1 VIQQLF
7 SDLFD
12 IIKEFFKKT
21 ISSRLFILGI
31 ICFFM
36 YAGLINKLFNMQIVN
51 GEEALNEY
59 LQLTEQTITT
69 AGTRGNIYDRN
80 GKVLAYNKLAYS
92 VTVQDTGAYKNSNS
106 RNNMYLRLVQI
117 LEKHGETIQGKF
129 EVAIDPNGDIVYTS
143 SSESSRKRF
152 LRDYYGLKKVEDLD
166 DEKGTY
172 PSNLNARELFEK
184 ACKDNG
190 LTDMKDQDGKPVTLT
205 DQEALDIINIK
216 YALRLMSY
224 RKYEATTVASQVA
237 DETVADILEHIG
249 DMQGVNVEET
259 TIRAY
264 NDSISLAPVV
274 GYTGKVPEDQLEG
287 LQKRKDDYDIN
298 DIVGRAGIEYTME
311 HELQGTKGKKTIYK
325 DSVGR
330 IRETKDETDAT
341 AGNDVYLTL
350 DADLQKGIYHL
361 IEQSLAGVL
370 IKTIVNADYRTS
382 GSTDGSNMKIPVK
395 DAYYQLINNN
405 VLSLKEMEG
414 EDASETEKNIY
425 RKYMSSQQQIF
436 TSLNNELMSTHA
448 TSMKD
453 LSEDMKAYM
462 FYIYTYL
469 SGPTVGIIKEDAID
483 TSSAEYQAWKADEI
497 SLRDYLYYGI
507 ANGWVDTTK
516 LGTSSKYSNADDT
529 FEALVAYSLDKL
541 KDDRNFT
548 KKIYR
553 YLINDDVIT
562 GQELCLA
569 LYDQGVLIDN
579 GQDAAELRAT
589 GDAYTFL
596 IKKLSSLEITP
607 AQLALS
613 PCNAGVV
620 VTNDKTGEVL
630 ALVSYPGYDN
640 NRIGDGTYFSQL
652 QADLSLPLY
661 NNATQTRKA
670 PGSTFKPI
678 TAVAALEEHV
688 VTMDETITC
697 TGIYTDV
704 EPPIKCWIYP
714 GQHGPLNIVGGIG
727 NSCNYFFADLGHR
740 LSMDANG
747 VYSPDLGLDVL
758 RKYASMFGLDHKSGV
773 EIAELDPQ
781 ISKEAPERS
790 AMGQGSHAYT
800 NVQLSRYVAAI
811 ANRGTVFELSLL
823 DKTTDSEGNLI
834 QDYTPKISSHI
845 DAAASTWDTVQQGMR
860 EVIANGSSKRLFTDL
875 EVEIAA
881 KTGTAQEARNKPNHA
896 FFISYAPYD
905 NPEICVTVNIPY
917 GYSSSN
923 AANIAKNV
931 YKYYY
936 GYTDLESIVNAG
948 ALDAAKVNI
957 RD

>member
-1 VIQQLF
+1 MF
-7 SDLFD
+7 RDLLD
-12 IIKEFFKKT
+12 IVSEFLKKAV
-21 ISSRLFILGI
+21 SSRLFVLGI
-31 ICFFM
+31 ICFAM
-36 YAGLINKLFNMQIVN
+36 YAGLINKLFHMQIIN
-51 GEEALNEY
+51 GEKALNEY
-59 LQLTEQTITT
+59 FQITEQTITT

-92 VTVQDTGAYKNSNS
+92 VTVQDNGAYKTAAA
-106 RNNMYLRLVQI
+106 RNNMYLNLVRI
-117 LEKHGETIQGKF
+117 LQKHKETIQSKF
-129 EVAIDPNGDIVYTS
+129 EVAIDSNGDMVYTS
-143 SSESSRKRF
+143 SSETSRKRF
-152 LRDYYGLKKVEDLD
+152 LRDYYGLKSVDELD
-166 DEKGTY
+166 DEKGKY
-172 PSNLNARELFEK
+172 PSNLSARELFDW
-184 ACKDNG
+184 ACKENS
-190 LTDMKDQDGKPVTLT
+190 LKDFKDSKGNIITLT

-224 RKYEATTVASQVA
+224 RKYEATTVASQVS
-237 DETVADILEHIG
+237 DETVADILEHLS
-249 DMQGVNVEET
+249 DLQGVSVEET

-264 NDSISLAPVV
+264 NYSIPFAPII
-274 GYTGKVPEDQLEG
+274 GYTGKVPEDQLED
-287 LQKRKDDYDIN
+287 LQKKKEDYDIN
-298 DIVGRAGIEYTME
+298 DIVGRTGIEYTME

-330 IRETKDETDAT
+330 IRQTKDETDSS
-341 AGNDVYLTL
+341 AGNDVYLNQ
-350 DADLQKGIYHL
+350 DADLQVGIYHL

-370 IKTIVNADYRTS
+370 IKTIVNGDYKT
-382 GSTDGSNMKIPVK
+382 GANTDGSNMKIPVK

-405 VLSLKEMEG
+405 VLSLKEL
-414 EDASETEKNIY
+414 EDADASVVEKSIY
-425 RKYMSSQQQIF
+425 SKYISSQKQIF
-436 TSLNNELMSTHA
+436 ANLKNELMIDHPTP
-448 TSMKD
+448 MKD
-453 LSEDMKAYM
+453 LPEDMKAYM

-469 SGPTVGIIKEDAID
+469 SGPTVGIIKEDQVD
-483 TSSAEYQAWKADEI
+483 TSSEEYQAWKSNET
-497 SLRDYLYYGI
+497 SLREYLYYGI

-516 LGTSSKYSNADDT
+516 LETGSKYTNADDT
-529 FEALVAYSLDKL
+529 FEQLINYVLTNL
-541 KDDRNFT
+541 EGDRNFT
-548 KKIYR
+548 KRIYR

-569 LYDQGVLIDN
+569 LYDQGVLKDD
-579 GQDAAELRAT
+579 GQDAAQLRAT
-589 GDAYTFL
+589 GDAYSFL
-596 IKKLSSLEITP
+596 LKKLSTLEITP

-652 QADLSLPLY
+652 QADMSLPLY

-678 TAVAALEEHV
+678 TAVAALEEHAI
-688 VTMDETITC
+688 TTDETINC

-704 EPPIKCWIYP
+704 EPPIKCWIYS
-714 GQHGPLNIVGGIG
+714 GHHGPLNIVGGIE
-727 NSCNYFFADLGHR
+727 NSCNFLFADLGHR
-740 LSMDANG
+740 LSTDAGG

-758 RKYASMFGLDHKSGV
+758 RTYATKFGLDHKSGV

-845 DAAASTWDTVQQGMR
+845 DAATTTWDTVQQGMR
-860 EVIANGSSKRLFTDL
+860 EVIANGSTKRLFQDL
-875 EVEIAA
+875 EVEIAG

>member
-1 VIQQLF
+1 MFRELLEIIR
-7 SDLFD
+7 DL
-12 IIKEFFKKT
+12 IRKAA
-21 ISSRLFILGI
+21 SSRLFILAI
-31 ICFFM
+31 ICFAM
-36 YAGLINKLFNMQIVN
+36 YTGLVHKLFNMQIIH
-51 GEEALNEY
+51 GEKALNDY

-69 AGTRGNIYDRN
+69 AGTRGNIYDRT

-92 VTVQDTGAYKNSNS
+92 VMIQDTGAYKNSDDKN
-106 RNNMYLRLVQI
+106 RMYLRLVQI
-117 LEKHGETIQGKF
+117 LRKHGETVQGKF
-129 EVAIDPNGDIVYTS
+129 EIAVDSNGDMVYTS
-143 SSESSRKRF
+143 SSESARKRF

-166 DEKGTY
+166 DEKGLY
-172 PSNLNARELFEK
+172 PSNLSARELFEQI
-184 ACKDNG
+184 CEDNG
-190 LTDMKDQDGKPVTLT
+190 LNSLKNSDGAAISVT

-216 YALRLMSY
+216 YALRLMLY
-224 RKYEATTVASQVA
+224 RKYEATEVATEVS

-249 DMQGVNVEET
+249 DMQGVTVEET

-264 NDSISLAPVV
+264 NNSVPFAPVI
-274 GYTGKVPEDQLEG
+274 GYTGKVPEEQLEN
-287 LQKRKDDYDIN
+287 LQSRKDDYDIN
-298 DIVGRAGIEYTME
+298 DIVGRTGIEYTME
-311 HELQGTKGKKTIYK
+311 HDLQGTKGKKTIYK

-330 IRETKDETDAT
+330 IRETKDETDAL

-370 IKTIVNADYRTS
+370 IKTIVNGDYQA
-382 GSTDGSNMKIPVK
+382 GSTTDGSNMKIPVK
-395 DAYYQLINNN
+395 DAYFQLINNN
-405 VLSLKEMEG
+405 VLSLRDIEA
-414 EDASETEKNIY
+414 EDASDTEKNIY
-425 RKYMSSQQQIF
+425 RKYEASQKQIF
-436 TSLNNELMSTHA
+436 NGLRNELMSPHA
-448 TSMKD
+448 TDMKN
-453 LSEDMKAYM
+453 LPEDTKAYM
-462 FYIYTYL
+462 FYIYSYL
-469 SGPTVGIIKEDAID
+469 SGPTVGIIKEGAMD
-483 TSSAEYQAWKADEI
+483 TTSDEFKAWKSDEI

-516 LGTSSKYSNADDT
+516 LETDTKYSSADDT
-529 FEALVAYSLDKL
+529 FEALVNYVLGKL
-541 KDDRNFT
+541 EEDRNFT

-553 YLINDDVIT
+553 YLINNDTIT

-569 LYDQGVLIDN
+569 LYDQGVLKEN
-579 GQDAAELRAT
+579 EQDIAELRAT
-589 GDAYTFL
+589 KDAYNFL
-596 IKKLSSLEITP
+596 LKKLSALEITP

-640 NRIGDGTYFSQL
+640 NRIGDGSYFSQL

-678 TAVAALEEHV
+678 TAVAALEEHAI
-688 VTMDETITC
+688 TADETINC

-704 EPPIKCWIYP
+704 EPPIKCWIYS
-714 GQHGPLNIVGGIG
+714 GHHGPLNIVGGIE

-740 LSMDANG
+740 LSTDG
-747 VYSPDLGLDVL
+747 SGIYTPDLGLDVL
-758 RKYASMFGLDHKSGV
+758 RKYASKFGLDHKSGV
-773 EIAELDPQ
+773 EIGELDPQ

-834 QDYTPKISSHI
+834 KDYTPEISSHI
-845 DAAASTWDTVQQGMR
+845 DAAGSTWDTVQQGMR
-860 EVIANGSSKRLFTDL
+860 EVIANGSTKRLFADL
-875 EVEIAA
+875 EVEIAG

-936 GYTDLESIVNAG
+936 GYIDLESIVNAG

>member
-1 VIQQLF
+1 MIQQLF
-7 SDLFD
+7 RDLLD
-12 IIKEFFKKT
+12 IIREFVKKAF
-21 ISSRLFILGI
+21 SSRLFILGI
-31 ICFFM
+31 ICFVM
-36 YAGLINKLFNMQIVN
+36 YAGLVNKLFTMQIIN

-69 AGTRGNIYDRN
+69 AGTRGNIYDRT

-92 VTVQDTGAYKNSNS
+92 VTVQDTGVYKNSAA
-106 RNNMYLRLVQI
+106 RNNMYLKLVQI
-117 LEKHGETIQGKF
+117 LEKHGETVQGKF
-129 EVAIDPNGDIVYTS
+129 EVAIDSNGDMVYTS
-143 SSESSRKRF
+143 SSETSRKRF
-152 LRDYYGLKKVEDLD
+152 LRDYYGLKKIEELD
-166 DEKGTY
+166 DKEGRY
-172 PSNLNARELFEK
+172 PSNLSARGLFER
-184 ACKDNG
+184 ACKENG
-190 LTDMKDQDGKPVTLT
+190 LTELKDSDDNAVNLS

-224 RKYEATTVASQVA
+224 RKYEATTVASQVS
-237 DETVADILEHIG
+237 DETVADIMEHIA

-264 NDSISLAPVV
+264 NDSIPFAPVI
-274 GYTGKVPEDQLEG
+274 GYTGKVPEDQLED
-287 LQKRKDDYDIN
+287 LQKQKNDYDIN
-298 DIVGRAGIEYTME
+298 DIVGRTGIEYTME
-311 HELQGTKGKKTIYK
+311 NELQGTKGKKTIYK

-330 IRETKDETDAT
+330 IRETKDETESS

-350 DADLQKGIYHL
+350 NADLQKGIYHL

-370 IKTIVNADYRTS
+370 IKTIVNGDYQISST
-382 GSTDGSNMKIPVK
+382 TDGSNMKIPVK
-395 DAYYQLINNN
+395 DAYFQLINNN
-405 VLSLKEMEG
+405 VLSLKEMEK

-425 RKYMSSQQQIF
+425 GKYIFSRNQIF
-436 TSLNNELMSTHA
+436 TNLRNELMSPHA
-448 TSMKD
+448 TVMKD
-453 LSEDMKAYM
+453 LPEDMRAYM

-483 TSSAEYQAWKADEI
+483 TSSDEFKAWKADEI

-516 LGTSSKYSNADDT
+516 LNTDSKYSSADDT
-529 FEALVAYSLDKL
+529 FEALINYAFDQLSN
-541 KDDRNFT
+541 DRNFT

-553 YLINDDVIT
+553 YLINDNIIT

-569 LYDQGVLIDN
+569 LYDQGALKEN
-579 GQDAAELRAT
+579 QQDEAELRAT

-596 IKKLSSLEITP
+596 LKKISTLEITP
-607 AQLALS
+607 AQLALA

-620 VTNDKTGEVL
+620 VTDDKTGEVL

-640 NRIGDGTYFSQL
+640 NRIGDGSYFSQL

-688 VTMDETITC
+688 IKTDETINC

-704 EPPIKCWIYP
+704 EPPIKCWIYS
-714 GQHGPLNIVGGIG
+714 GQHGPLNIVGGIE
-727 NSCNYFFADLGHR
+727 NSCNFFFADLGHR

-747 VYSPDLGLDVL
+747 VYSPDQGLEIL
-758 RKYASMFGLDHKSGV
+758 RKYAAKFGLDHKSGV

-811 ANRGTVFELSLL
+811 ANRGNVFELSLL
-823 DKTTDSEGNLI
+823 DKITDSEGNLI
-834 QDYTPKISSHI
+834 QDYTPEISSHI
-845 DAAASTWDTVQQGMR
+845 DAADSTWDTVQQGMR
-860 EVIANGSSKRLFTDL
+860 EVITNGSSKKLFSDL
-875 EVEIAA
+875 EVEIAG

-905 NPEICVTVNIPY
+905 NPEICITVNIPY

-936 GYTDLESIVNAG
+936 GYVDLDSIVNAG

>member
-1 VIQQLF
+1 MFRELLEIKR
-7 SDLFD
+7 DL
-12 IIKEFFKKT
+12 IRKAAT
-21 ISSRLFILGI
+21 SRLFILAI
-31 ICFFM
+31 ICFAM
-36 YAGLINKLFNMQIVN
+36 YTGLVHKLFQMQIIN
-51 GEEALNEY
+51 GEKALNDY

-69 AGTRGNIYDRN
+69 AGTRGNIYDRT

-92 VTVQDTGAYKNSNS
+92 VMIQDTGVYKNSDDKN
-106 RNNMYLRLVQI
+106 RMYLRLVQI
-117 LEKHGETIQGKF
+117 LRKHGETVQGKF
-129 EVAIDPNGDIVYTS
+129 EIAVDPNGDMVYTS
-143 SSESSRKRF
+143 ASESARKRF

-166 DEKGTY
+166 DEKGLY
-172 PSNLNARELFEK
+172 PSNLSARELFEQI
-184 ACKDNG
+184 CEDNG
-190 LTDMKDQDGKPVTLT
+190 LNRLTDSDGTAISVT

-216 YALRLMSY
+216 YALRLMLY
-224 RKYEATTVASQVA
+224 RKYEATEVAAEVS

-249 DMQGVNVEET
+249 DMQGVTVEET

-264 NDSISLAPVV
+264 NDSVPFAPVI
-274 GYTGKVPEDQLEG
+274 GYTGKVPEDQLQN
-287 LQKRKDDYDIN
+287 LQSRKDDYDIN
-298 DIVGRAGIEYTME
+298 DIVGRTGIEYTME
-311 HELQGTKGKKTIYK
+311 HDLQGTKGKKTIYK

-330 IRETKDETDAT
+330 IRETKDETDAL

-370 IKTIVNADYRTS
+370 IKTIVNGDYQADST
-382 GSTDGSNMKIPVK
+382 TDGSNMKIPVK
-395 DAYYQLINNN
+395 DAYFQLINNN
-405 VLSLKEMEG
+405 VLSLKDIEA
-414 EDASETEKNIY
+414 EDASDTEKNIY
-425 RKYMSSQQQIF
+425 RKYEASRRQIF
-436 TSLNNELMSTHA
+436 NGLRDELMSPHA
-448 TSMKD
+448 TDMKN
-453 LSEDMKAYM
+453 LPEDTKAYM
-462 FYIYTYL
+462 FYIYSYL
-469 SGPTVGIIKEDAID
+469 SGPTVGIIKEEAMD
-483 TSSAEYQAWKADEI
+483 TSSDEFKAWKSDEI

-507 ANGWVDTTK
+507 ANGWVDTSK
-516 LGTSSKYSNADDT
+516 LETDTKYSSADDT
-529 FEALVAYSLDKL
+529 FEALVNYVLGKL
-541 KDDRNFT
+541 EEDRNFT

-553 YLINDDVIT
+553 YLINNDTIT

-569 LYDQGVLIDN
+569 LYDQGVLKEN
-579 GQDAAELRAT
+579 EQDIAELRAAN
-589 GDAYTFL
+589 DAYNFL
-596 IKKLSSLEITP
+596 LKKLSALEITP

-640 NRIGDGTYFSQL
+640 NRIGDGSYFSQL

-678 TAVAALEEHV
+678 TAVAALEEHAI
-688 VTMDETITC
+688 TADETINC

-704 EPPIKCWIYP
+704 EPPIKCWIYS
-714 GQHGPLNIVGGIG
+714 GHHGPLNIVGGIE

-740 LSMDANG
+740 LSTDG
-747 VYSPDLGLDVL
+747 SGIYTPDLGLDVL
-758 RKYASMFGLDHKSGV
+758 RKYAAKFGLDHKSGV
-773 EIAELDPQ
+773 EIGELDPQ
-781 ISKEAPERS
+781 ISKESPERS

-834 QDYTPKISSHI
+834 KDYTPEISSHI
-845 DAAASTWDTVQQGMR
+845 DAAGSTWDTVQQGMR
-860 EVIANGSSKRLFTDL
+860 EVIANGSTKRLFADL
-875 EVEIAA
+875 EVEIAG

-936 GYTDLESIVNAG
+936 GYIDLESIVNAG

>member
-1 VIQQLF
+1 
-7 SDLFD
+7 
-12 IIKEFFKKT
+12 
-21 ISSRLFILGI
+21 
-31 ICFFM
+31 
-36 YAGLINKLFNMQIVN
+36 MQIVN

-69 AGTRGNIYDRN
+69 AGTRGNIYDRT

-92 VTVQDTGAYKNSNS
+92 VTVQDTGVYKNAAA

-129 EVAIDPNGDIVYTS
+129 EIAIDPNGDMVYTS
-143 SSESSRKRF
+143 SSESARKRF

-166 DEKGTY
+166 DEKGSY
-172 PSNLNARELFEK
+172 PSNLSARELFEW
-184 ACKDNG
+184 ACKDSG
-190 LTDMKDQDGKPVTLT
+190 LTDMKDQDGKAVTLT

-224 RKYEATTVASQVA
+224 RKYEATTVASQVS

-249 DMQGVNVEET
+249 EMQGVNVEET

-264 NDSISLAPVV
+264 NDSIPFAPVI

-287 LQKRKDDYDIN
+287 LQKKKDDYDIN
-298 DIVGRAGIEYTME
+298 DTVGRAGIEYTME

-330 IRETKDETDAT
+330 IRETKDETDAS
-341 AGNDVYLTL
+341 AGNDVFLTL

-370 IKTIVNADYRTS
+370 IKTIVNGDYQA
-382 GSTDGSNMKIPVK
+382 GSTTDGSNMKIPVK

-436 TSLNNELMSTHA
+436 TNLNNELMSTHA
-448 TSMKD
+448 TAMKD

-483 TSSAEYQAWKADEI
+483 TSSGEYQAWKADEI

-516 LGTSSKYSNADDT
+516 LETGSKYSSADDT
-529 FEALVAYSLDKL
+529 FKALIDYVLDKL

-548 KKIYR
+548 KRIYR
-553 YLINDDVIT
+553 YLINDDIIT

-569 LYDQGVLIDN
+569 LYDQGVLTDN
-579 GQDAAELRAT
+579 GQDSAELRAT
-589 GDAYTFL
+589 GDAYAFL
-596 IKKLSSLEITP
+596 IRKLSTLEITP

-678 TAVAALEEHV
+678 TAVAALEEHA
-688 VTMDETITC
+688 VTTDETINC

-704 EPPIKCWIYP
+704 EPPIKCWIYS
-714 GQHGPLNIVGGIG
+714 GQHGPLNIVGGIE
-727 NSCNYFFADLGHR
+727 NSCNFFFADLGHR
-740 LSMDANG
+740 LSMDASG

-800 NVQLSRYVAAI
+800 NVQLSRYVSAI
-811 ANRGTVFELSLL
+811 ANKGTVFELSLL

-860 EVIANGSSKRLFTDL
+860 EVITNGSSKRLFSDL
-875 EVEIAA
+875 EVEIAG

-936 GYTDLESIVNAG
+936 GYTDLESIINAG

>member
-1 VIQQLF
+1 MF
-7 SDLFD
+7 SDLLD
-12 IIKEFFKKT
+12 IIKETFKKAV
-21 ISSRLFILGI
+21 SSRLFILGI

-69 AGTRGNIYDRN
+69 AGTRGNIYDRT

-92 VTVQDTGAYKNSNS
+92 VTVQDTGVYKNAAA

-129 EVAIDPNGDIVYTS
+129 EIAIDPNGDMVYTS
-143 SSESSRKRF
+143 SSESARKRF

-166 DEKGTY
+166 DEKGSY
-172 PSNLNARELFEK
+172 PSNLSARELFEW
-184 ACKDNG
+184 ACKDSG
-190 LTDMKDQDGKPVTLT
+190 LTDMKDQDGKAVTLT

-224 RKYEATTVASQVA
+224 RKYEATTVASQVS

-249 DMQGVNVEET
+249 EMQGVNVEET

-264 NDSISLAPVV
+264 NDSIPFAPVI

-287 LQKRKDDYDIN
+287 LQKKKDDYDIN
-298 DIVGRAGIEYTME
+298 DTVGRAGIEYTME

-330 IRETKDETDAT
+330 IRETKDETDAS
-341 AGNDVYLTL
+341 AGNDVFLTL

-370 IKTIVNADYRTS
+370 IKTIVNGDYQA
-382 GSTDGSNMKIPVK
+382 GSTTDGSNMKIPVK

-436 TSLNNELMSTHA
+436 TNLNNELMSTHA
-448 TSMKD
+448 TAMKD

-483 TSSAEYQAWKADEI
+483 TSSGEYQAWKADEI

-516 LGTSSKYSNADDT
+516 LETGSKYSSADDT
-529 FEALVAYSLDKL
+529 FKALIDYVLDKL

-548 KKIYR
+548 KRIYR
-553 YLINDDVIT
+553 YLINDDIIT

-569 LYDQGVLIDN
+569 LYDQGVLTDN

-589 GDAYTFL
+589 GDAYAFL
-596 IKKLSSLEITP
+596 IRKLSTLEITP

-678 TAVAALEEHV
+678 TAVAALEEHA
-688 VTMDETITC
+688 VTTDETINC

-704 EPPIKCWIYP
+704 EPPIKCWIYS
-714 GQHGPLNIVGGIG
+714 GQHGPLNIVGGIE
-727 NSCNYFFADLGHR
+727 NSCNFFFADLGHR
-740 LSMDANG
+740 LSMDASG

-800 NVQLSRYVAAI
+800 NVQLSRYVSAI
-811 ANRGTVFELSLL
+811 ANKGTVFELSLL

-860 EVIANGSSKRLFTDL
+860 EVITNGSSKRLFSDL
-875 EVEIAA
+875 EVEIAG

-936 GYTDLESIVNAG
+936 GYTDLESIINAG

>member
-1 VIQQLF
+1 
-7 SDLFD
+7 
-12 IIKEFFKKT
+12 
-21 ISSRLFILGI
+21 
-31 ICFFM
+31 
-36 YAGLINKLFNMQIVN
+36 MQIIN
-51 GEEALNEY
+51 GEKALNEY
-59 LQLTEQTITT
+59 LQITEQTITN

-92 VTVQDTGAYKNSNS
+92 VTVQDTGIYKNSAAK
-106 RNNMYLRLVQI
+106 NNMYLRLVRI
-117 LEKHGETIQGKF
+117 LQKHNETIQSKF
-129 EVAIDPNGDIVYTS
+129 EVAIDPNGDMVYTS
-143 SSESSRKRF
+143 SSEASRKRF
-152 LRDYYGLKKVEDLD
+152 LRDYYGLKSTDELD
-166 DEKGTY
+166 DAKGKY
-172 PSNLNARELFEK
+172 PSNLNAKEFFRW
-184 ACKDNG
+184 ACKESG
-190 LTDMKDQDGKPVTLT
+190 LLDLKDSDGTIVSLT
-205 DQEALDIINIK
+205 DQEALDIINIR

-224 RKYEATTVASQVA
+224 RKYEATTVASQVR
-237 DETVADILEHIG
+237 DETVADILEHLSDI
-249 DMQGVNVEET
+249 QGVNVEET

-264 NDSISLAPVV
+264 NYSIPFAPII
-274 GYTGKVPEDQLEG
+274 GYTGKVPEEQLEE
-287 LQKRKDDYDIN
+287 LQKKKEDYDIN
-298 DIVGRAGIEYTME
+298 DIIGRTGIEYTME
-311 HELQGTKGKKTIYK
+311 HSLQGTKGKKTIYK

-330 IRETKDETDAT
+330 IRETKDQTDSS
-341 AGNDVYLTL
+341 AGDDVYLTQ
-350 DADLQKGIYHL
+350 DADLQVGIYHL

-370 IKTIVNADYRTS
+370 IKTIVNGDYQT
-382 GSTDGSNMKIPVK
+382 GANTDGSNMKIPVK

-405 VLSLKEMEG
+405 VLSLKALEE
-414 EDASETEKNIY
+414 EDASGTEKNIY
-425 RKYMSSQQQIF
+425 TKYSSSQKQIF
-436 TSLNNELMSTHA
+436 ENLRNELLSSNA
-448 TSMKD
+448 TAMKD
-453 LSEDMKAYM
+453 MPEDMKAYM

-469 SGPTVGIIKEDAID
+469 SGPTVGIVKEDLVD
-483 TSSAEYQAWKADEI
+483 TSSDEYQAWKSNDI
-497 SLRDYLYYGI
+497 SLRNYLYYGI

-516 LGTSSKYSNADDT
+516 LEVNAKYSNADDT
-529 FEALVAYSLDKL
+529 FEKLVDYVLTNLEA
-541 KDDRNFT
+541 DRNFT
-548 KKIYR
+548 KRIYR

-569 LYDQGVLIDN
+569 LYDQGVLKDG
-579 GQDAAELRAT
+579 GQDLLQLRAN
-589 GDAYTFL
+589 GDAYSFL
-596 IKKLSSLEITP
+596 LKKLSTLEITP

-652 QADLSLPLY
+652 QADMSLPLY

-678 TAVAALEEHV
+678 TAVAALEERV
-688 VTMDETITC
+688 VTTDETINC
-697 TGIYTDV
+697 TGIYTEV
-704 EPPIKCWIYP
+704 EPPIKCWIYS
-714 GQHGPLNIVGGIG
+714 GHHGPLNMIGGIE
-727 NSCNYFFADLGHR
+727 NSCNYLFADLGHR
-740 LSMDANG
+740 LSTDSAG

-758 RKYASMFGLDHKSGV
+758 RTYATKFGLDHKSGV

-781 ISKEAPERS
+781 ISKDAPERS

-834 QDYTPKISSHI
+834 EDYTPKISSHI
-845 DAAASTWDTVQQGMR
+845 DAAPTTWDTVQQGMR
-860 EVIANGSSKRLFTDL
+860 EVIANGSTKRLFADL
-875 EVEIAA
+875 EVEIAG

>member
-1 VIQQLF
+1 
-7 SDLFD
+7 
-12 IIKEFFKKT
+12 
-21 ISSRLFILGI
+21 
-31 ICFFM
+31 
-36 YAGLINKLFNMQIVN
+36 MQIIN
-51 GEEALNEY
+51 GEKALNEY

-92 VTVQDTGAYKNSNS
+92 VTVQDTGAYKNSAA
-106 RNNMYLRLVQI
+106 RNNMYLKLVRI
-117 LEKHGETIQGKF
+117 LQRHGETVQGKF
-129 EVAIDPNGDIVYTS
+129 EVAIDPNGDMVYTS
-143 SSESSRKRF
+143 SSESARKRF
-152 LRDYYGLKKVEDLD
+152 LRDYYGIKRVEDLD
-166 DEKGTY
+166 DEKGEY
-172 PSNLNARELFEK
+172 PSNLSARELFDR

-190 LTDMKDQDGKPVTLT
+190 FAELKDEKGNPVTLT

-224 RKYEATTVASQVA
+224 RKYESTMVASQVS
-237 DETVADILEHIG
+237 DETVADILEHLS

-264 NDSISLAPVV
+264 NDSIPFAPVI

-287 LQKRKDDYDIN
+287 LQQKKGDYDIN
-298 DIVGRAGIEYTME
+298 DIVGRTGIEYTME
-311 HELQGTKGKKTIYK
+311 HDLQGTKGKKTIYK

-330 IRETKDETDAT
+330 IRETKDETDAF

-350 DADLQKGIYHL
+350 DAQLQRGIYHL

-370 IKTIVNADYRTS
+370 IKTIVNGDFQA
-382 GSTDGSNMKIPVK
+382 GSTTDGSNMKIPVK
-395 DAYYQLINNN
+395 DAYYQLVNNN
-405 VLSLKEMEG
+405 VLSLKELE
-414 EDASETEKNIY
+414 EADASDTEKNIY
-425 RKYMSSQQQIF
+425 QKYISSRKQIF
-436 TSLNNELMSTHA
+436 TSLKNELMSGHS

-453 LSEDMKAYM
+453 LPEDMKAYM
-462 FYIYTYL
+462 FYIYSYL
-469 SGPTVGIIKEDAID
+469 SGPTVGIIKEDSID
-483 TSSAEYQAWKADEI
+483 TSSEEYQAWKSDEI
-497 SLRDYLYYGI
+497 SLRDYLYFGI

-516 LGTSSKYSNADDT
+516 LETGSKYSSADDT
-529 FEALVAYSLDKL
+529 FEKLVDYVLDHL
-541 KDDRNFT
+541 EDDRNFT

-553 YLINDDVIT
+553 YLINDDIIT

-569 LYDQGVLIDN
+569 LYDQGVLMDD

-596 IKKLSSLEITP
+596 LKKLSKLEITP
-607 AQLALS
+607 AQLALA

-652 QADLSLPLY
+652 QSDLSLPLY

-678 TAVAALEEHV
+678 TAVAALEEHAI
-688 VTMDETITC
+688 TIDETINC

-714 GQHGPLNIVGGIG
+714 GHHGPLNMVGGIM
-727 NSCNYFFADLGHR
+727 NSCNIFFADLGHR

-747 VYSPDLGLDVL
+747 VYKPEAGLDML
-758 RKYASMFGLDHKSGV
+758 RKYATMFGLDHKSGV

-834 QDYTPKISSHI
+834 KDYTPEISSHI
-845 DAAASTWDTVQQGMR
+845 DAAATTWDTVQQGMR
-860 EVIANGSSKRLFTDL
+860 EVIANGTSKRLFADL
-875 EVEIAA
+875 EVEIAG

>member
-1 VIQQLF
+1 MF
-7 SDLFD
+7 SDLLD
-12 IIKEFFKKT
+12 IIKETFKKAV
-21 ISSRLFILGI
+21 SSRLFILGI

-69 AGTRGNIYDRN
+69 AGTRGNIYDRT

-92 VTVQDTGAYKNSNS
+92 VTVQDTGVYKNAAA

-129 EVAIDPNGDIVYTS
+129 EIAIDPNGDMVYTS
-143 SSESSRKRF
+143 SSESARKRF

-166 DEKGTY
+166 DEKGSY
-172 PSNLNARELFEK
+172 PSNLSARELFEW
-184 ACKDNG
+184 ACKDSG
-190 LTDMKDQDGKPVTLT
+190 LTDMKDQDGKAVTLT

-224 RKYEATTVASQVA
+224 RKYEATTVASQVS

-249 DMQGVNVEET
+249 EMQGVNVEET

-264 NDSISLAPVV
+264 NDSIPFAPVI

-287 LQKRKDDYDIN
+287 LQKKKDDYDIN
-298 DIVGRAGIEYTME
+298 DTVGRAGIEYTME

-330 IRETKDETDAT
+330 IRETKDETDAS
-341 AGNDVYLTL
+341 AGNDVFLTL

-370 IKTIVNADYRTS
+370 IKTIVNGDYQA
-382 GSTDGSNMKIPVK
+382 GSTTDGSNMKIPVK

-436 TSLNNELMSTHA
+436 TNLNNELMSAHA
-448 TSMKD
+448 TAMKD

-483 TSSAEYQAWKADEI
+483 TSSGEYQAWKADEI

-516 LGTSSKYSNADDT
+516 LETGSKYSSADDT
-529 FEALVAYSLDKL
+529 FKALIDYVLDKL

-548 KKIYR
+548 KRIYR
-553 YLINDDVIT
+553 YLINDDIIT

-569 LYDQGVLIDN
+569 LYDQGVLTDN

-589 GDAYTFL
+589 GDAYAFL
-596 IKKLSSLEITP
+596 IRKLSTLEITP

-678 TAVAALEEHV
+678 TAVAALEEHA
-688 VTMDETITC
+688 VTTDETINC

-704 EPPIKCWIYP
+704 EPPIKCWIYS
-714 GQHGPLNIVGGIG
+714 GQHGPLNIVGGIE
-727 NSCNYFFADLGHR
+727 NSCNFFFADLGHR
-740 LSMDANG
+740 LSMDASG

-800 NVQLSRYVAAI
+800 NVQLSRYVSAI
-811 ANRGTVFELSLL
+811 ANKGTVFELSLL

-860 EVIANGSSKRLFTDL
+860 EVITNGSSKRLFSDL
-875 EVEIAA
+875 EVEIAG

-936 GYTDLESIVNAG
+936 GYTDLESIINAG

>member
-1 VIQQLF
+1 MF
-7 SDLFD
+7 RDLID
-12 IIKEFFKKT
+12 IISEFFRKVIT
-21 ISSRLFILGI
+21 SRLFILGI
-31 ICFFM
+31 ICFIM
-36 YAGLINKLFNMQIVN
+36 YAGLVHKLFNMQIVN
-51 GEEALNEY
+51 GEKALNDY

-92 VTVQDTGAYKNSNS
+92 VTIQDTGVYKNAADK
-106 RNNMYLRLVQI
+106 NNMYLELVRI
-117 LEKHGETIQGKF
+117 LEKHGEAIQGKF
-129 EVAIDPNGDIVYTS
+129 EVAIDPNGDMVYTS
-143 SSESSRKRF
+143 SSEAGRKRF
-152 LRDYYGLKKVEDLD
+152 LRDYYGLKNVDQLD
-166 DEKGTY
+166 DEKGKY
-172 PSNLNARELFEK
+172 PSTLKARELFEW
-184 ACKDNG
+184 ACKESG
-190 LTDMKDQDGKPVTLT
+190 LTNLKDEDGNAVTLT
-205 DQEALDIINIK
+205 DQEALDIINVK
-216 YALRLMSY
+216 YALRLISY
-224 RKYEATTVASQVA
+224 RKYETTTVATQVS

-249 DMQGVNVEET
+249 DMQGVDVEES

-264 NDSISLAPVV
+264 NESVPFAPVI
-274 GYTGKVPEDQLEG
+274 GYTGKVPEDQLED
-287 LQKRKDDYDIN
+287 LQKKKSDYDIN
-298 DIVGRAGIEYTME
+298 DIVGRTGIEYTME
-311 HELQGTKGKKTIYK
+311 DNLQGTKGKKTIYK
-325 DSVGR
+325 DSMGR
-330 IRETKDETDAT
+330 IRETKDETDAS

-350 DADLQKGIYHL
+350 DADLQTGIYHL

-370 IKTIVNADYRTS
+370 IKTIVNGDYKPNST
-382 GSTDGSNMKIPVK
+382 TDGSNMKIPVK

-405 VLSLKEMEG
+405 VLSLKAME
-414 EDASETEKNIY
+414 EPDASDTEKNIY
-425 RKYMSSQQQIF
+425 RKYMASQQQIF
-436 TSLNNELMSTHA
+436 TNLRNELMSPHA
-448 TSMKD
+448 TAMKD
-453 LSEDMKAYM
+453 LPEDMNAYM

-469 SGPTVGIIKEDAID
+469 AGPTVGIVKEDAID
-483 TSSAEYQAWKADEI
+483 TSSAEYQAWKNDEI

-507 ANGWVDTTK
+507 ANGWVDTTR
-516 LGTSSKYSNADDT
+516 LETGQKYSSADDT
-529 FEALVAYSLDKL
+529 FEALVNYALTSLEE
-541 KDDRNFT
+541 DRNFT

-553 YLINDDVIT
+553 YLINNNTIT
-562 GQELCLA
+562 GQELCIA
-569 LYDQGVLIDN
+569 LYDQGVLQPDP
-579 GQDAAELRAT
+579 QEEAQLRAT
-589 GDAYTFL
+589 GDAYAFL
-596 IKKLSSLEITP
+596 LKKISTLEITP

-652 QADLSLPLY
+652 QTDLSLPLY

-688 VTMDETITC
+688 IKADETINC
-697 TGIYTDV
+697 TGLYTDV

-714 GQHGPLNIVGGIG
+714 GQHGPLNIVGAIE
-727 NSCNYFFADLGHR
+727 NSCNFFFADLGHR
-740 LSMDANG
+740 LSTDANG
-747 VYSPDLGLDVL
+747 VYSPAVGLEAL
-758 RKYASMFGLDHKSGV
+758 KKYASMFGLDHKSGV

-781 ISKEAPERS
+781 ISQEAPERS

-800 NVQLSRYVAAI
+800 NVQLSRYVAAV

-823 DKTTDSEGNLI
+823 DKITDSEGNLI

-845 DAAASTWDTVQQGMR
+845 DAASTTWDTVQQGMR
-860 EVIANGSSKRLFTDL
+860 EVIANGTTKKLFSDL
-875 EVEIAA
+875 EVEIAG

-923 AANIAKNV
+923 AATIAKNV

-936 GYTDLESIVNAG
+936 GYMDLESIVKAG
-948 ALDAAKVNI
+948 AQDAAQVNI

>member
-1 VIQQLF
+1 M
-7 SDLFD
+7 
-12 IIKEFFKKT
+12 
-21 ISSRLFILGI
+21 SSRIFILAI
-31 ICFFM
+31 ICLAM
-36 YAGLINKLFNMQIVN
+36 YTSLIYKLFNMQIIN
-51 GEEALNEY
+51 GEKALNDY

-69 AGTRGNIYDRN
+69 AGTRGNIYDRKGN
-80 GKVLAYNKLAYS
+80 VLAYNKLAYS
-92 VTVQDTGAYKNSNS
+92 VTVQDSGVYKNSEEKNL
-106 RNNMYLRLVQI
+106 MYLRLVEI
-117 LEKHGETIQGKF
+117 LQKHGETVQGKF
-129 EVAIDPNGDIVYTS
+129 EIAVDPNGDMVYTS
-143 SSESSRKRF
+143 SSESARKRF
-152 LRDYYGLKKVEDLD
+152 LRDYYGLKKVEELD
-166 DEKGTY
+166 DEKGRYLSTL
-172 PSNLNARELFEK
+172 SARELFEQ

-190 LTDMKDQDGKPVTLT
+190 LTELKDTDDSVIALS

-216 YALRLMSY
+216 YALRLMLY
-224 RKYEATTVASQVA
+224 RKYETTTVASQVS

-249 DMQGVNVEET
+249 ELQGVNVEET

-264 NDSISLAPVV
+264 NDSIPFAPVI
-274 GYTGKVPEDQLEG
+274 GYTGKVPEDQLED
-287 LQKRKDDYDIN
+287 LQSHKDDYDIN
-298 DIVGRAGIEYTME
+298 DIVGRTGIEYTME

-330 IRETKDETDAT
+330 IRQTKDETDAL
-341 AGNDVYLTL
+341 AGDDVYLTL
-350 DADLQKGIYHL
+350 DRDLQKGIYHL

-370 IKTIVNADYRTS
+370 IKTIVNGDYQISST
-382 GSTDGSNMKIPVK
+382 TDGSNMKIPVK

-405 VLSLKEMEG
+405 VLSLKEIES

-425 RKYMSSQQQIF
+425 RKYQASQKQIF
-436 TSLNNELMSTHA
+436 DSLRSELMSPHA
-448 TSMKD
+448 TDMND
-453 LSEDMKAYM
+453 LPEDMKAYM
-462 FYIYTYL
+462 FYIYSYL
-469 SGPTVGIIKEDAID
+469 SGPTVGIIKEDFMD
-483 TSSAEYQAWKADEI
+483 TSSNEYQAWKADEI
-497 SLRDYLYYGI
+497 SLRDFLYYGI
-507 ANGWVDTTK
+507 GNGWIDTTK
-516 LGTSSKYSNADDT
+516 LETGSKYSSADDT
-529 FEALVAYSLDKL
+529 FEALVDYVLSKL
-541 KDDRNFT
+541 EEDRNFT
-548 KKIYR
+548 KRIYR
-553 YLINDDVIT
+553 YLINDDTIT

-569 LYDQGVLIDN
+569 LYDQGVLIDS

-589 GDAYTFL
+589 GDAYSFL
-596 IKKLSSLEITP
+596 LKKLSTLEITP

-640 NRIGDGTYFSQL
+640 NRIGDGSYFSQL

-678 TAVAALEEHV
+678 TAVAALEEHAI
-688 VTMDETITC
+688 TIDETIDC

-704 EPPIKCWIYP
+704 EPPIKCWIYS
-714 GQHGPLNIVGGIG
+714 GQHGPLNIVGGIE
-727 NSCNYFFADLGHR
+727 NSCNFFFADLGHR

-747 VYSPDLGLDVL
+747 VYTPDLGLEVL
-758 RKYASMFGLDHKSGV
+758 RKYATKFGLDHKSGV
-773 EIAELDPQ
+773 EIGELDPQ

-800 NVQLSRYVAAI
+800 NVQLSRYVSAI

-834 QDYTPKISSHI
+834 KDYTPEISSHI
-845 DAAASTWDTVQQGMR
+845 DAADATWDTVQQGMR
-860 EVIANGSSKRLFTDL
+860 EVIANGSTKRLFADL
-875 EVEIAA
+875 EVEIAG

-936 GYTDLESIVNAG
+936 GYIDLESIVNAG

>member
-1 VIQQLF
+1 MF
-7 SDLFD
+7 RDLSD
-12 IIKEFFKKT
+12 IIKDFVKKAL
-21 ISSRLFILGI
+21 SSRLFILGV
-31 ICFFM
+31 ICFAM
-36 YAGLINKLFNMQIVN
+36 YTGLVSKLFVMQIIN

-69 AGTRGNIYDRN
+69 AGTRGNIYDCKGR
-80 GKVLAYNKLAYS
+80 VLAYNKLAYS
-92 VTVQDTGAYKNSNS
+92 VTVQDIGAYKSASS
-106 RNNMYLRLVQI
+106 RNAMYLRLVRI

-129 EVAIDPNGDIVYTS
+129 EVAIDANGDMVYTS
-143 SSESSRKRF
+143 SSETSRRRF

-166 DEKGTY
+166 DSEKLY
-172 PSNLNARELFEK
+172 PSNLSARELFER

-190 LTDMKDQDGKPVTLT
+190 LLDMKDEDGTAITLT

-224 RKYEATTVASQVA
+224 RKYEATTVATQVS
-237 DETVADILEHIG
+237 DETVADILEHVA
-249 DMQGVNVEET
+249 DLQGVNVEET

-264 NDSISLAPVV
+264 NDSVEFAPVI
-274 GYTGKVPEDQLEG
+274 GYTGKVPEDQLEE
-287 LQKRKDDYDIN
+287 LQKLKDDYDIN
-298 DIVGRAGIEYTME
+298 DIVGRTGIEYTME
-311 HELQGTKGKKTIYK
+311 QELQGTKGKKTIYK

-330 IRETKDETDAT
+330 IRETKDETDAM
-341 AGNDVYLTL
+341 AGHDVYLTL
-350 DADLQKGIYHL
+350 DADLQTGIYHL

-370 IKTIVNADYRTS
+370 MKTIVNGDFQITNT
-382 GSTDGSNMKIPVK
+382 TDGSNMKIPVK

-405 VLSLKEMEG
+405 VLSLKDMEA
-414 EDASETEKNIY
+414 EDASEVERNIY
-425 RKYMSSQQQIF
+425 QKYLSSQERIF
-436 TSLNNELMSTHA
+436 SSLKGELMSSHA
-448 TSMKD
+448 TVMKD
-453 LSEDMKAYM
+453 LPEDMAAYM

-469 SGPTVGIIKEDAID
+469 SGPTVGIIDEDAID
-483 TSSAEYQAWKADEI
+483 TTSAEYQAWKADEI

-507 ANGWVDTTK
+507 ASGWVDTTK
-516 LGTSSKYSNADDT
+516 LETGSKYTNADDT
-529 FEALVAYSLDKL
+529 FEQLVSYVLEKL
-541 KDDRNFT
+541 SDDRNFT
-548 KKIYR
+548 KRIYR
-553 YLINDDVIT
+553 YLINDDIIT

-569 LYDQGVLIDN
+569 LYEQGVLEYN
-579 GQDAAELRAT
+579 AQDIEELRAT

-596 IKKLSSLEITP
+596 LKKLSTLEITP
-607 AQLALS
+607 AQLALT

-620 VTNDKTGEVL
+620 VTDDRTGEVR

-640 NRIGDGTYFSQL
+640 NRIGDGAYFSQL

-678 TAVAALEEHV
+678 TAVAALEEHAI
-688 VTMDETITC
+688 TTEETIDC

-704 EPPIKCWIYP
+704 EPPIKCWIYY
-714 GQHGPLNIVGGIG
+714 GHHGPLNIVGGIE
-727 NSCNYFFADLGHR
+727 NSCNFFFADLGHR
-740 LSMDANG
+740 LSTDANG
-747 VYSPDLGLDVL
+747 NYSPDLGLEVL

-834 QDYTPKISSHI
+834 QDYTPEISSHI
-845 DAAASTWDTVQQGMR
+845 DAADLTWDTVQQGMR
-860 EVIANGSSKRLFTDL
+860 EVIANGTTKKLFSDL
-875 EVEIAA
+875 EVEIAG

-936 GYTDLESIVNAG
+936 GYIDLESIVNAG
-948 ALDAAKVNI
+948 ALDAAMVNI

>member
-1 VIQQLF
+1 MF
-7 SDLFD
+7 SDLLD
-12 IIKEFFKKT
+12 IIKETFKKAV
-21 ISSRLFILGI
+21 SSRLFILGI

-69 AGTRGNIYDRN
+69 AGTRGNIYDRT

-92 VTVQDTGAYKNSNS
+92 VTVQDTGVYKNAAA

-129 EVAIDPNGDIVYTS
+129 EIAIDPNGDMVYTS
-143 SSESSRKRF
+143 SSESARKRF

-166 DEKGTY
+166 DEKGSY
-172 PSNLNARELFEK
+172 PSNLSARELFEW
-184 ACKDNG
+184 ACKDSG
-190 LTDMKDQDGKPVTLT
+190 LTDMKDQDGKAVTLT

-224 RKYEATTVASQVA
+224 RKYEATTVASQVS

-249 DMQGVNVEET
+249 EMQGVNVEET

-264 NDSISLAPVV
+264 NDSIPFAPVI

-287 LQKRKDDYDIN
+287 LQKKKDDYDIN
-298 DIVGRAGIEYTME
+298 DTVGRAGIEYTME

-330 IRETKDETDAT
+330 IRETKDETDAS
-341 AGNDVYLTL
+341 AGNDVFLTL
-350 DADLQKGIYHL
+350 DADLQKGICHL

-370 IKTIVNADYRTS
+370 IKTIVNGDYQA
-382 GSTDGSNMKIPVK
+382 GSTTDGSNMKIPVK

-436 TSLNNELMSTHA
+436 TNLNNELMSTHA
-448 TSMKD
+448 TAMKD

-483 TSSAEYQAWKADEI
+483 TSSGEYQAWKADEI

-516 LGTSSKYSNADDT
+516 LETGSKYSSADDT
-529 FEALVAYSLDKL
+529 FKALIDYVLDKL

-548 KKIYR
+548 KRIYR
-553 YLINDDVIT
+553 YLINDDIIT

-569 LYDQGVLIDN
+569 LYDQGVLTDN

-589 GDAYTFL
+589 GDAYAFL
-596 IKKLSSLEITP
+596 IRKLSTLEITP

-678 TAVAALEEHV
+678 TAVAALEEHA
-688 VTMDETITC
+688 VTTDETINC

-704 EPPIKCWIYP
+704 EPPIKCWIYS
-714 GQHGPLNIVGGIG
+714 GQHGPLNIVGGIE
-727 NSCNYFFADLGHR
+727 NSCNFFFADLGHR
-740 LSMDANG
+740 LSMDASG

-800 NVQLSRYVAAI
+800 NVQLSRYVSAI
-811 ANRGTVFELSLL
+811 ANKGTVFELSLL

-860 EVIANGSSKRLFTDL
+860 EVITNGSSKRLFSDL
-875 EVEIAA
+875 EVEIAG

-936 GYTDLESIVNAG
+936 GYTDLESIINAG

>member
-1 VIQQLF
+1 MF
-7 SDLFD
+7 RDLLD
-12 IIKEFFKKT
+12 IIKEFFKKAV
-21 ISSRLFILGI
+21 SSRLFVLAVIS
-31 ICFFM
+31 FVM
-36 YAGLINKLFNMQIVN
+36 YAGLINKLFNLQIVN

-92 VTVQDTGAYKNSNS
+92 VTVQDTGVYKEADA
-106 RNNMYLRLVQI
+106 RNNMYLSLVRI
-117 LEKHGETIQGKF
+117 LERHGETIQGKF
-129 EVAIDPNGDIVYTS
+129 EVAIDPNGDMVYTS
-143 SSESSRKRF
+143 STEASRKRF
-152 LRDYYGLKKVEDLD
+152 LRDYYGVKKVEDLD
-166 DEKGTY
+166 DEEGKY
-172 PSNLNARELFEK
+172 PSNINARELFET
-184 ACKDNG
+184 ACKNNG
-190 LTDMKDQDGKPVTLT
+190 LTELKDEDKNAVVLT

-224 RKYEATTVASQVA
+224 RKYEATTVATQVS

-264 NDSISLAPVV
+264 NDSIPFAPVI
-274 GYTGKVPEDQLEG
+274 GYTGKVPEDQLED
-287 LQKRKDDYDIN
+287 LQKQKEDYDIN
-298 DIVGRAGIEYTME
+298 DIVGRTGIESTME

-325 DSVGR
+325 DSMGR
-330 IRETKDETDAT
+330 IRETKDETEAS

-350 DADLQKGIYHL
+350 NADLQKGIYHL
-361 IEQSLAGVL
+361 VEQSLAGVL
-370 IKTIVNADYRTS
+370 IKTIVNGDYETNS
-382 GSTDGSNMKIPVK
+382 TTDGSNMKIPVK

-405 VLSLKEMEG
+405 VLSLKEIEE

-425 RKYMSSQQQIF
+425 RKYVSSQQQIF
-436 TSLNNELMSTHA
+436 TSLRNELMSPHA
-448 TSMKD
+448 TVMKD
-453 LSEDMKAYM
+453 LPEDMKAYM

-469 SGPTVGIIKEDAID
+469 AGPTVGIVKEDAVD
-483 TSSAEYQAWKADEI
+483 TSGREYQAWKSDEI

-516 LGTSSKYSNADDT
+516 LETGSKYSNADDT
-529 FEALVAYSLDKL
+529 FEALINYVLDML
-541 KDDRNFT
+541 SEDRNFT
-548 KKIYR
+548 KRIYR
-553 YLINDDVIT
+553 YLINDDIIT

-569 LYDQGVLIDN
+569 LYDQGVLTEN
-579 GQDAAELRAT
+579 QEDAEQLRAT

-596 IKKLSSLEITP
+596 LKKISTLEITP
-607 AQLALS
+607 AQLALA

-620 VTNDKTGEVL
+620 VTDDKTGEVL

-678 TAVAALEEHV
+678 TAVAALEEHAI
-688 VTMDETITC
+688 TTDETINC

-714 GQHGPLNIVGGIG
+714 GQHGPLNIVGAIE
-727 NSCNYFFADLGHR
+727 NSCNFFFADLGHR
-740 LSMDANG
+740 LSMDTNG
-747 VYSPDLGLDVL
+747 VYSPDNGLDVL
-758 RKYASMFGLDHKSGV
+758 RKYASMFGLDRKSGV

-811 ANRGTVFELSLL
+811 ANRGNVFELSLL

-834 QDYTPKISSHI
+834 QDYTPEISSHI
-845 DAAASTWDTVQQGMR
+845 DAADTTWDTVQQGMR
-860 EVIANGSSKRLFTDL
+860 AVITNGSTKKLFSDL
-875 EVEIAA
+875 EVEIAG

-905 NPEICVTVNIPY
+905 NPEICVTVSIPY

-936 GYTDLESIVNAG
+936 GYIDLESIVNAG
-948 ALDAAKVNI
+948 AMDAAKVNI

>member
-1 VIQQLF
+1 MF
-7 SDLFD
+7 RDLLE
-12 IIKEFFKKT
+12 IIRELIRKT
-21 ISSRLFILGI
+21 ASSRLFILGI
-31 ICFFM
+31 ICFIM
-36 YAGLINKLFNMQIVN
+36 YTGLVHKLFNMQIIN
-51 GEEALNEY
+51 GEKALSDY

-92 VTVQDTGAYKNSNS
+92 VMLQDTGAYKKSDDKN
-106 RNNMYLRLVQI
+106 RMYLRLVKI
-117 LEKHGETIQGKF
+117 LQRHGETVQGKF
-129 EVAIDPNGDIVYTS
+129 EVALDSNGDMVYTS
-143 SSESSRKRF
+143 SSESARKRF
-152 LRDYYGLKKVEDLD
+152 LRDYYGLKRVEDLD
-166 DEKGTY
+166 DEKGRY
-172 PSNLNARELFEK
+172 PSNLSARELFERVREN
-184 ACKDNG
+184 NG
-190 LTDMKDQDGKPVTLT
+190 LNDLSVT

-216 YALRLMSY
+216 YALRLMLY
-224 RKYEATTVASQVA
+224 RKYESTAVATEVS
-237 DETVADILEHIG
+237 DETVADILEHVG
-249 DMQGVNVEET
+249 DMQGVTVEES

-264 NDSISLAPVV
+264 NDSIPFAPVI
-274 GYTGKVPEDQLEG
+274 GYTSKVPEEQLED
-287 LQKRKDDYDIN
+287 LQSRKSDYDIN
-298 DIVGRAGIEYTME
+298 DIVGRTGIEYTME
-311 HELQGTKGKKTIYK
+311 NELQGTKGKKTIYK

-330 IRETKDETDAT
+330 IRETKDETDAS

-350 DADLQKGIYHL
+350 NADLQKGIYHL

-370 IKTIVNADYRTS
+370 IKTIVNGDYQT
-382 GSTDGSNMKIPVK
+382 GSTTDGSNMKIPVK
-395 DAYYQLINNN
+395 DAYFQLINNN
-405 VLSLKEMEG
+405 VLSLKEIES
-414 EDASETEKNIY
+414 EDASDTEKNIY
-425 RKYMSSQQQIF
+425 RKYEASQRQIF
-436 TSLNNELMSTHA
+436 DGLKNELMSPHA
-448 TSMKD
+448 TVMKD
-453 LSEDMKAYM
+453 LPDDTKAYL
-462 FYIYTYL
+462 FYIYSYL
-469 SGPTVGIIKEDAID
+469 SEPTVGIIKEEAMDKGSDA
-483 TSSAEYQAWKADEI
+483 YKAWKTDEI
-497 SLRDYLYYGI
+497 SLREFLYYGI
-507 ANGWVDTTK
+507 ANGWIDSTK
-516 LGTSSKYSNADDT
+516 LETDTKYSSADDT
-529 FEALVAYSLDKL
+529 FKALVDYVLDRL
-541 KDDRNFT
+541 KEDRNFT

-553 YLINDDVIT
+553 YLINSDTIT

-569 LYDQGVLIDN
+569 LYDQGVLKEN
-579 GQDAAELRAT
+579 PQDMAELKAT
-589 GDAYTFL
+589 GDAYSFL
-596 IKKLSSLEITP
+596 LKKLSALEITP

-640 NRIGDGTYFSQL
+640 NRIGDGSYFSQL

-678 TAVAALEEHV
+678 TAVAALEEHAI
-688 VTMDETITC
+688 TADETIDC

-704 EPPIKCWIYP
+704 EPPIKCWIYS
-714 GQHGPLNIVGGIG
+714 GQHGPLNIVGGIE

-740 LSMDANG
+740 LSTDGSG
-747 VYSPDLGLDVL
+747 VYSPDAGLEVL
-758 RKYASMFGLDHKSGV
+758 RRYASKFGLDHKSGV
-773 EIAELDPQ
+773 EIGELDPQ

-834 QDYTPKISSHI
+834 EDYTPEISSHI
-845 DAAASTWDTVQQGMR
+845 DAADSTWDTVQQGMR
-860 EVIANGSSKRLFTDL
+860 EVIANGSTKRLFADL
-875 EVEIAA
+875 EVEIAG

-936 GYTDLESIVNAG
+936 GYIDLESIVNAG

>member
-1 VIQQLF
+1 MFRELLEIKR
-7 SDLFD
+7 DL
-12 IIKEFFKKT
+12 IRKAAT
-21 ISSRLFILGI
+21 SRLFILAI
-31 ICFFM
+31 ICFAM
-36 YAGLINKLFNMQIVN
+36 YTGLVHKLFQMQIIN
-51 GEEALNEY
+51 GEKALNDY

-69 AGTRGNIYDRN
+69 AGTRGNIYDRT

-92 VTVQDTGAYKNSNS
+92 VMIQDTGVYKNSDDKN
-106 RNNMYLRLVQI
+106 RMYLRLVQI
-117 LEKHGETIQGKF
+117 LRKHGETVQGKF
-129 EVAIDPNGDIVYTS
+129 EIAVDPNGDMVYTS
-143 SSESSRKRF
+143 SSESARKRF

-166 DEKGTY
+166 DEKGLY
-172 PSNLNARELFEK
+172 PSNLSARELFEQI
-184 ACKDNG
+184 CEDNG
-190 LTDMKDQDGKPVTLT
+190 LNRLTDSDGTAISVT

-216 YALRLMSY
+216 YALRLMLY
-224 RKYEATTVASQVA
+224 RKYEATEVAAEVS

-249 DMQGVNVEET
+249 DMQGVTVEET

-264 NDSISLAPVV
+264 NDSVPFAPVI
-274 GYTGKVPEDQLEG
+274 GYTGKVPEDQLQN
-287 LQKRKDDYDIN
+287 LQSRKDDYDIN
-298 DIVGRAGIEYTME
+298 DIVGRTGIEYTME
-311 HELQGTKGKKTIYK
+311 HDLQGTKGKKTIYK

-330 IRETKDETDAT
+330 IRETKDETDAL

-370 IKTIVNADYRTS
+370 IKTIVNGDYQADST
-382 GSTDGSNMKIPVK
+382 TDGSNMKIPVK
-395 DAYYQLINNN
+395 DAYFQLINNN
-405 VLSLKEMEG
+405 VLSLKDIEA
-414 EDASETEKNIY
+414 EDASDTEKNIY
-425 RKYMSSQQQIF
+425 RKYEASRRQIF
-436 TSLNNELMSTHA
+436 NGLRDELMSPHA
-448 TSMKD
+448 TDMKN
-453 LSEDMKAYM
+453 LPEDTKAYM
-462 FYIYTYL
+462 FYIYSYL
-469 SGPTVGIIKEDAID
+469 SGPTVGIIKEEAMD
-483 TSSAEYQAWKADEI
+483 TSSDEFKAWKSDEI

-507 ANGWVDTTK
+507 ANGWVDTSK
-516 LGTSSKYSNADDT
+516 LETDTKYSSADDT
-529 FEALVAYSLDKL
+529 FEALVNYVLGKL
-541 KDDRNFT
+541 EEDRNFT

-553 YLINDDVIT
+553 YLINNDTIT

-569 LYDQGVLIDN
+569 LYDQGVLKEN
-579 GQDAAELRAT
+579 EQDIAELRAAN
-589 GDAYTFL
+589 DAYNFL
-596 IKKLSSLEITP
+596 LKKLSALEITP

-640 NRIGDGTYFSQL
+640 NRIGDGSYFSQL

-678 TAVAALEEHV
+678 TAVAALEEHAI
-688 VTMDETITC
+688 TEDETINC

-704 EPPIKCWIYP
+704 EPPIKCWIYS
-714 GQHGPLNIVGGIG
+714 GHHGPLNIVGGIE

-740 LSMDANG
+740 LSTDG
-747 VYSPDLGLDVL
+747 SGIYTPDLGLDVL
-758 RKYASMFGLDHKSGV
+758 RKYAAKFGLDHKSGV
-773 EIAELDPQ
+773 EIGELDPQ
-781 ISKEAPERS
+781 ISKESPERS

-834 QDYTPKISSHI
+834 KDYTPEISSHI
-845 DAAASTWDTVQQGMR
+845 DAAGSTWDTVQQGMR
-860 EVIANGSSKRLFTDL
+860 EVIANGSTKRLFADL
-875 EVEIAA
+875 EVEIAG

-936 GYTDLESIVNAG
+936 GYIDLESIVNAG

>member
-1 VIQQLF
+1 MF
-7 SDLFD
+7 RDLLD
-12 IIKEFFKKT
+12 IIKDFFKKAV
-21 ISSRLFILGI
+21 SSRLFILGT

-36 YAGLINKLFNMQIVN
+36 YAGLINKLFSMQIVN

-92 VTVQDTGAYKNSNS
+92 VTVQDTGVYKNSSS
-106 RNNMYLRLVQI
+106 RNTMYLRLVQI

-129 EVAIDPNGDIVYTS
+129 EVAIDPNGDMVYTS

-172 PSNLNARELFEK
+172 PSNLSARELFDR

-190 LTDMKDQDGKPVTLT
+190 LGDMKDLDGKAITLT

-224 RKYEATTVASQVA
+224 RKYEATTVASQVS

-249 DMQGVNVEET
+249 EMQGVNVEET

-264 NDSISLAPVV
+264 NDSISFAPVI

-287 LQKRKDDYDIN
+287 LQKKKDDYDIN
-298 DIVGRAGIEYTME
+298 DIVGRTGIEYTME
-311 HELQGTKGKKTIYK
+311 HELQGTKGRKTIYK

-330 IRETKDETDAT
+330 IRETKDETDSS
-341 AGNDVYLTL
+341 AGNDVFLTL

-370 IKTIVNADYRTS
+370 IKTIVNGDYRAGTT
-382 GSTDGSNMKIPVK
+382 TDGSNMKIPVK

-436 TSLNNELMSTHA
+436 NNLNNELMSTHA
-448 TSMKD
+448 TAMKD

-483 TSSAEYQAWKADEI
+483 TSSGEYQAWKADEI

-516 LGTSSKYSNADDT
+516 LETGSKYSSADDT
-529 FEALVAYSLDKL
+529 FKALIGYVLDNL

-569 LYDQGVLIDN
+569 LYDQGVLQDN
-579 GQDAAELRAT
+579 GQDVAELRAT
-589 GDAYTFL
+589 GDAYAFL
-596 IKKLSSLEITP
+596 IKKLSTMEITP

-678 TAVAALEEHV
+678 TAVAALEEHA
-688 VTMDETITC
+688 VTTDETINC

-704 EPPIKCWIYP
+704 EPPIKCWIYS
-714 GQHGPLNIVGGIG
+714 GQHGPLNIVGGIE
-727 NSCNYFFADLGHR
+727 NSCNFFFADLGHR
-740 LSMDANG
+740 LSMDASG

-758 RKYASMFGLDHKSGV
+758 RKYAAMFGLDHKSGV

-800 NVQLSRYVAAI
+800 NVQLSRYVSAI
-811 ANRGTVFELSLL
+811 ANKGTVFELSLL

-834 QDYTPKISSHI
+834 QDYTPEISSHI

-860 EVIANGSSKRLFTDL
+860 EVITNGSSKRLFSDL
-875 EVEIAA
+875 EVEIAG

-936 GYTDLESIVNAG
+936 GYTDLESIINAG

>member
-1 VIQQLF
+1 MF
-7 SDLFD
+7 RDLLE
-12 IIKEFFKKT
+12 IIRELIRKAAL
-21 ISSRLFILGI
+21 SRLFVLGI
-31 ICFFM
+31 ICFIM
-36 YAGLINKLFNMQIVN
+36 YTGLIHKLFDMQIIN
-51 GEEALNEY
+51 GEKALNDY

-92 VTVQDTGAYKNSNS
+92 VMLQDTGAYKKSEDKN
-106 RNNMYLRLVQI
+106 RMYLRLVKI
-117 LEKHGETIQGKF
+117 LQKHGETVQGKF
-129 EVAIDPNGDIVYTS
+129 EVALDSNGDMVYTS
-143 SSESSRKRF
+143 SSESARKRF
-152 LRDYYGLKKVEDLD
+152 LRDYYGLKRVEDLD
-166 DEKGTY
+166 DEKGRY
-172 PSNLNARELFEK
+172 PSNLSARELFERVRE
-184 ACKDNG
+184 DNG
-190 LTDMKDQDGKPVTLT
+190 LNDLSVT

-224 RKYEATTVASQVA
+224 RKYEATAVATEVS
-237 DETVADILEHIG
+237 DETVADILEHVG
-249 DMQGVNVEET
+249 DMQGVTVEES

-264 NDSISLAPVV
+264 NDSIPFAPVI
-274 GYTGKVPEDQLEG
+274 GYTGKVPEEQLEE
-287 LQKRKDDYDIN
+287 LQSRKGDYDIN
-298 DIVGRAGIEYTME
+298 DIVGRTGIEYTME
-311 HELQGTKGKKTIYK
+311 HELQGTKGKNTIYK

-330 IRETKDETDAT
+330 IRETKDQTDAS

-350 DADLQKGIYHL
+350 NADLQKGIYHL

-370 IKTIVNADYRTS
+370 IKTIVNGDYQT
-382 GSTDGSNMKIPVK
+382 GSTTDGSNMKIPVK
-395 DAYYQLINNN
+395 DAYFQLINNN
-405 VLSLKEMEG
+405 VLSLKEIESV
-414 EDASETEKNIY
+414 DASDTEKNIY
-425 RKYMSSQQQIF
+425 RKYEASQKQIF
-436 TSLNNELMSTHA
+436 DGLRNELMSPHA
-448 TSMKD
+448 AVMKNLPD
-453 LSEDMKAYM
+453 DTKAYLFYVYSYLSE
-462 FYIYTYL
+462 
-469 SGPTVGIIKEDAID
+469 PTVGIIKEEAMDKGSD
-483 TSSAEYQAWKADEI
+483 EYKAWKADEI
-497 SLRDYLYYGI
+497 SLREFLYYGI
-507 ANGWVDTTK
+507 ANGWIDSTK
-516 LGTSSKYSNADDT
+516 LETDSKYSSADDT
-529 FEALVAYSLDKL
+529 FKALVDYVLDGL
-541 KDDRNFT
+541 KEDRNFT

-553 YLINDDVIT
+553 YLINSDTIT

-569 LYDQGVLIDN
+569 LYDQGVLKEN
-579 GQDAAELRAT
+579 PQDMAELKAT
-589 GDAYTFL
+589 GDAYHFL
-596 IKKLSSLEITP
+596 LKKLSALEITP

-640 NRIGDGTYFSQL
+640 NRIGDGSYFSQL

-678 TAVAALEEHV
+678 TAVAALEEHAI
-688 VTMDETITC
+688 TADETINC

-704 EPPIKCWIYP
+704 EPPIKCWIYS
-714 GQHGPLNIVGGIG
+714 GQHGPLNIVGGIE

-740 LSMDANG
+740 LSTDG
-747 VYSPDLGLDVL
+747 SGTYSPDAGLEVL
-758 RKYASMFGLDHKSGV
+758 RRYASKFGLDHKSGV
-773 EIAELDPQ
+773 EIGELDPQ

-834 QDYTPKISSHI
+834 KDYTPEISSHI
-845 DAAASTWDTVQQGMR
+845 DAADSTWDTVQQGMR
-860 EVIANGSSKRLFTDL
+860 EVIANGSTKRLFADL
-875 EVEIAA
+875 EVEIAG

-896 FFISYAPYD
+896 FFISYAPYN

-936 GYTDLESIVNAG
+936 GYIDLESIVNAG

>member
-1 VIQQLF
+1 
-7 SDLFD
+7 
-12 IIKEFFKKT
+12 
-21 ISSRLFILGI
+21 
-31 ICFFM
+31 M

-59 LQLTEQTITT
+59 MQLTEQTITT
-69 AGTRGNIYDRN
+69 AGTRGNIFDRN

-92 VTVQDTGAYKNSNS
+92 VTVQDTGVYKNSAA

-117 LEKHGETIQGKF
+117 LEKHGETVQGKF
-129 EVAIDPNGDIVYTS
+129 EIAIDPNGDMVYTS
-143 SSESSRKRF
+143 SSESARKRF

-166 DEKGTY
+166 NEKGGY
-172 PSNLNARELFEK
+172 PSNLSARELFEW
-184 ACKDNG
+184 ACEDSG
-190 LTDMKDQDGKPVTLT
+190 LAEIKDQDGKAITLK

-224 RKYEATTVASQVA
+224 RKYEATTVASQVS

-249 DMQGVNVEET
+249 EMQGVNVEET

-264 NDSISLAPVV
+264 NDSTPFAPVI

-287 LQKRKDDYDIN
+287 LQKKKEDYDIN
-298 DIVGRAGIEYTME
+298 DTVGRAGIEYTME

-330 IRETKDETDAT
+330 IRETKDETDAS
-341 AGNDVYLTL
+341 AGNDVYLTVN
-350 DADLQKGIYHL
+350 ADLQKGIYHL

-370 IKTIVNADYRTS
+370 IKTIVNGDYQA
-382 GSTDGSNMKIPVK
+382 GSTTDGSNMKIPVK

-405 VLSLKEMEG
+405 VLSLKELE
-414 EDASETEKNIY
+414 EADSSETEKNIY

-436 TSLNNELMSTHA
+436 SNLNNELMSTHA
-448 TSMKD
+448 TVMKD

-483 TSSAEYQAWKADEI
+483 TSSPEYQAWKADEI

-516 LGTSSKYSNADDT
+516 LETGSKYSSADDT
-529 FEALVAYSLDKL
+529 FKALIDYVLEKL

-553 YLINDDVIT
+553 YLINDDIIT

-569 LYDQGVLIDN
+569 LYDQGVLTDN
-579 GQDAAELRAT
+579 GTDAAELRAT

-596 IKKLSSLEITP
+596 IKKLSTLEITP
-607 AQLALS
+607 AQLALN

-640 NRIGDGTYFSQL
+640 NRIGDGAYFSQL

-678 TAVAALEEHV
+678 TAVAALEEHA
-688 VTMDETITC
+688 VTTDETINC

-704 EPPIKCWIYP
+704 EPPIKCWIYS
-714 GQHGPLNIVGGIG
+714 GQHGPLNIVGGIE
-727 NSCNYFFADLGHR
+727 NSCNFFFADLGHR

-747 VYSPDLGLDVL
+747 VYSPDLGLDTL

-800 NVQLSRYVAAI
+800 NVQLSRYVSAI
-811 ANRGTVFELSLL
+811 ANKGTVFELSLL

-860 EVIANGSSKRLFTDL
+860 EVITSGSSKKLFSDL
-875 EVEIAA
+875 EVEIAG

-936 GYTDLESIVNAG
+936 GYTDLESIINAG

>member
-1 VIQQLF
+1 MF
-7 SDLFD
+7 RDLLD
-12 IIKEFFKKT
+12 IIKDFFKKAV
-21 ISSRLFILGI
+21 SSRLFILGT

-36 YAGLINKLFNMQIVN
+36 YAGLINKLFSMQIVN

-92 VTVQDTGAYKNSNS
+92 VTVQDTGVYKNSSS
-106 RNNMYLRLVQI
+106 RNTMYLRLVQI

-129 EVAIDPNGDIVYTS
+129 EVAIDPNGDMVYTS

-172 PSNLNARELFEK
+172 PSNLSARELFDR

-190 LTDMKDQDGKPVTLT
+190 LVDMKDPDGKAITLT

-224 RKYEATTVASQVA
+224 RKYEATTVASQVS

-249 DMQGVNVEET
+249 EMQGVNVEET

-264 NDSISLAPVV
+264 NDSISFAPVI

-287 LQKRKDDYDIN
+287 LQKKKDDYDIN
-298 DIVGRAGIEYTME
+298 DIVGRTGIEYTME
-311 HELQGTKGKKTIYK
+311 HELQGTKGRKTIYK

-330 IRETKDETDAT
+330 IRETKDETDSS
-341 AGNDVYLTL
+341 AGNDVFLTL
-350 DADLQKGIYHL
+350 DADLQEGIYHL

-370 IKTIVNADYRTS
+370 IKTIVNGDYRAGTT
-382 GSTDGSNMKIPVK
+382 TDGSNMKIPVK

-425 RKYMSSQQQIF
+425 CKYMSSQQQIF
-436 TSLNNELMSTHA
+436 NNLNNELMSTHA
-448 TSMKD
+448 TAMKD

-483 TSSAEYQAWKADEI
+483 TSSGEYQAWKADEI

-516 LGTSSKYSNADDT
+516 LETGSKYSSADDT
-529 FEALVAYSLDKL
+529 FKALIGYVLDNL

-569 LYDQGVLIDN
+569 LYDQGVLQDN
-579 GQDAAELRAT
+579 GQDVTELRAT
-589 GDAYTFL
+589 GDAYAFL
-596 IKKLSSLEITP
+596 IKKLSTLEITP

-678 TAVAALEEHV
+678 TAVAALEEHA
-688 VTMDETITC
+688 VTTDETINC

-704 EPPIKCWIYP
+704 EPPIKCWIYS
-714 GQHGPLNIVGGIG
+714 GQHGPLNIVGGIE
-727 NSCNYFFADLGHR
+727 NSCNFFFADLGHR
-740 LSMDANG
+740 LSMDASG

-758 RKYASMFGLDHKSGV
+758 RKYAAMFGLDHKSGV

-800 NVQLSRYVAAI
+800 NVQLSRYVSAI
-811 ANRGTVFELSLL
+811 ANKGTVFELSLL

-834 QDYTPKISSHI
+834 QDYTPEISSHI

-860 EVIANGSSKRLFTDL
+860 EVITNGSSKRLFSDL
-875 EVEIAA
+875 EVEIAG

-936 GYTDLESIVNAG
+936 GYTDLESIINAG

>member
-1 VIQQLF
+1 MF
-7 SDLFD
+7 RD
-12 IIKEFFKKT
+12 ILEIITEFFKKAAA
-21 ISSRLFILGI
+21 SRLFVLGI
-31 ICFFM
+31 ICFAM
-36 YAGLINKLFNMQIVN
+36 YAGLINKLFNMQIIN
-51 GEEALNEY
+51 GEKALNEY
-59 LQLTEQTITT
+59 MQLTEQTITT

-92 VTVQDTGAYKNSNS
+92 VTVQDTGVYKNSAARNS
-106 RNNMYLRLVQI
+106 MYLSLVQI
-117 LEKHGETIQGKF
+117 LQRHGETIQGKF
-129 EVAIDPNGDIVYTS
+129 EVAIDPNGDMVYTS

-152 LRDYYGLKKVEDLD
+152 LRDYYGIKRVEDLD

-172 PSNLNARELFEK
+172 PSNLSARELFDR
-184 ACKDNG
+184 ACKENG
-190 LTDMKDQDGKPVTLT
+190 FSEIKDDGGNAVTLT

-224 RKYEATTVASQVA
+224 RKYESTTVASQVS
-237 DETVADILEHIG
+237 DETVADILEHIS

-264 NDSISLAPVV
+264 NDSIPFAPVI

-287 LQKRKDDYDIN
+287 LQQKKVDYDIN
-298 DIVGRAGIEYTME
+298 DIVGRTGIEYTME
-311 HELQGTKGKKTIYK
+311 HDLQGTKGKKTIYK

-330 IRETKDETDAT
+330 VRETKDETDSS

-350 DADLQKGIYHL
+350 DAELQRGIYHL

-370 IKTIVNADYRTS
+370 IKTIVNGDYQA
-382 GSTDGSNMKIPVK
+382 GSTTDGSNMKIPVK
-395 DAYYQLINNN
+395 DAYYQLVNNN
-405 VLSLKEMEG
+405 VISLKELEQA
-414 EDASETEKNIY
+414 DASETEKNIY
-425 RKYMSSQQQIF
+425 QKYVSSQEQIF
-436 TSLNNELMSTHA
+436 NSLRNELMSDHSTA
-448 TSMKD
+448 MKD
-453 LSEDMKAYM
+453 LPEDMKAYM
-462 FYIYTYL
+462 FYIYSYL
-469 SGPTVGIIKEDAID
+469 SGPTVGIIKEDSID
-483 TSSAEYQAWKADEI
+483 TSSEEYQAWKTDEI

-516 LGTSSKYSNADDT
+516 LETGSKYSNADDT
-529 FEALVAYSLDKL
+529 FEQLVNYVLSNLEG
-541 KDDRNFT
+541 DRNFT

-553 YLINDDVIT
+553 YLINDDIIT

-569 LYDQGVLIDN
+569 LYDQGVLKDN

-596 IKKLSSLEITP
+596 LRKLSTLEITP

-620 VTNDKTGEVL
+620 VTSDKTGEVL

-652 QADLSLPLY
+652 QSDMSLPLY

-678 TAVAALEEHV
+678 TAVAALEEHAI
-688 VTMDETITC
+688 TIDETINC

-714 GQHGPLNIVGGIG
+714 GHHGPLNIVGGIE
-727 NSCNYFFADLGHR
+727 NSCNIFFADLGHR

-747 VYSPDLGLDVL
+747 VYTPDVGLDAL
-758 RKYASMFGLDHKSGV
+758 RKYATMFGLDHKSGV

-845 DAAASTWDTVQQGMR
+845 DAATTTWDTVQQGMR
-860 EVIANGSSKRLFTDL
+860 EVIANGTSKKLFADL
-875 EVEIAA
+875 EVEIAG

>member
-1 VIQQLF
+1 MF
-7 SDLFD
+7 RDLLD
-12 IIKEFFKKT
+12 IFRDFLKKAL
-21 ISSRLFILGI
+21 SSRLFILGM
-31 ICFFM
+31 ICFAM
-36 YAGLINKLFNMQIVN
+36 YAGLINKLFVMQIIN

-92 VTVQDTGAYKNSNS
+92 VTVQDIGAYKSAAS
-106 RNNMYLRLVQI
+106 RNAMYLRLVRI

-129 EVAIDPNGDIVYTS
+129 EVAIDANGDMVYTS
-143 SSESSRKRF
+143 SSESSRRRF

-166 DEKGTY
+166 DSENRY
-172 PSNLNARELFEK
+172 PSNLSARELFER
-184 ACKDNG
+184 ACQENG
-190 LTDMKDQDGKPVTLT
+190 LLDMKDENGEQIILT

-224 RKYEATTVASQVA
+224 RKYEATTVATQVS
-237 DETVADILEHIG
+237 DETVADILEHVA
-249 DMQGVNVEET
+249 DLQGVNVEET

-264 NDSISLAPVV
+264 NDSIPFAPVI
-274 GYTGKVPEDQLEG
+274 GYTGKVPEEQLEE
-287 LQKRKDDYDIN
+287 LQKLRNDYDIN
-298 DIVGRAGIEYTME
+298 DIVGRTGIEYTME
-311 HELQGTKGKKTIYK
+311 QELQGAKGKKTIYK

-330 IRETKDETDAT
+330 IRETKDETDAL
-341 AGNDVYLTL
+341 AGHDVYLTL

-370 IKTIVNADYRTS
+370 MKTIVNGDFEVTS
-382 GSTDGSNMKIPVK
+382 TTDGSNMKIPVK

-405 VLSLKEMEG
+405 VLSLRDMEA
-414 EDASETEKNIY
+414 EDASEIEKNIY
-425 RKYMSSQQQIF
+425 RKYLSSKERIF
-436 TSLNNELMSTHA
+436 ASLKDELMSSHA
-448 TSMKD
+448 TAMKD
-453 LSEDMKAYM
+453 LPEDMAAYM

-469 SGPTVGIIKEDAID
+469 SGPTVGIVNEEAID
-483 TSSAEYQAWKADEI
+483 TTSAEYQAWKADEI

-507 ANGWVDTTK
+507 ADGWVDTTK
-516 LGTSSKYSNADDT
+516 LETGSKYTSADDT
-529 FEALVAYSLDKL
+529 FEQLVAYVLEKL
-541 KDDRNFT
+541 SDDRNFT
-548 KKIYR
+548 KRIYR
-553 YLINDDVIT
+553 YLINDDTIT

-569 LYDQGVLIDN
+569 LYEQGVLEYN
-579 GQDAAELRAT
+579 AQDIEELKAT

-596 IKKLSSLEITP
+596 LKKLSTLEITP
-607 AQLALS
+607 AQLALA

-620 VTNDKTGEVL
+620 VTDDRTGEVR

-640 NRIGDGTYFSQL
+640 NRIGDGSYFSQL

-678 TAVAALEEHV
+678 TAVAALEEHAI
-688 VTMDETITC
+688 TPEDTIDC

-704 EPPIKCWIYP
+704 EPPIKCWIYY
-714 GQHGPLNIVGGIG
+714 GHHGPLNIVGGIE
-727 NSCNYFFADLGHR
+727 NSCNFFFADLGHR
-740 LSMDANG
+740 LSTDANG
-747 VYSPDLGLDVL
+747 IYSPDLGLEVL
-758 RKYASMFGLDHKSGV
+758 KKYASMFGLDHKSGV

-823 DKTTDSEGNLI
+823 DKITDSEGNLI
-834 QDYTPKISSHI
+834 QDYTPEISSHI
-845 DAAASTWDTVQQGMR
+845 DAADSTWDTVQQGMR
-860 EVIANGSSKRLFTDL
+860 EVIANGTTKKLFSDL
-875 EVEIAA
+875 EVEIAG

-936 GYTDLESIVNAG
+936 GYIDLESIVNAG
-948 ALDAAKVNI
+948 ALDAAMVNI

>member
-1 VIQQLF
+1 MF
-7 SDLFD
+7 KDLLDF
-12 IIKEFFKKT
+12 ITELLKKAVT
-21 ISSRLFILGI
+21 SRLFVLGI
-31 ICFFM
+31 ICFAM
-36 YAGLINKLFNMQIVN
+36 YAGLINKLFNMQIIN
-51 GEEALNEY
+51 GEKALNEY

-92 VTVQDTGAYKNSNS
+92 VTVQDTGAYKNSAA
-106 RNNMYLRLVQI
+106 RNNMYLKLVRI
-117 LEKHGETIQGKF
+117 LQRHGETVQGKF
-129 EVAIDPNGDIVYTS
+129 EVAIDPNGDMVYTS
-143 SSESSRKRF
+143 SSESARKRF
-152 LRDYYGLKKVEDLD
+152 LRDYYGIKRVEDLD
-166 DEKGTY
+166 DEKGEY
-172 PSNLNARELFEK
+172 PSNLSARELFDR

-190 LTDMKDQDGKPVTLT
+190 FAELKDEKGNPVTLT

-224 RKYEATTVASQVA
+224 RKYESTMVASQVS
-237 DETVADILEHIG
+237 DETVADILEHLS

-264 NDSISLAPVV
+264 NDSIPFAPVI

-287 LQKRKDDYDIN
+287 LQQKKGDYDIN
-298 DIVGRAGIEYTME
+298 DIVGRTGIEYTME
-311 HELQGTKGKKTIYK
+311 HDLQGTKGKKTIYK

-330 IRETKDETDAT
+330 IRETKDETDAF

-350 DADLQKGIYHL
+350 DAQLQRGIYHL

-370 IKTIVNADYRTS
+370 IKTIVNGDFQA
-382 GSTDGSNMKIPVK
+382 GSTTDGSNMKIPVK
-395 DAYYQLINNN
+395 DAYYQLVNNN
-405 VLSLKEMEG
+405 VLSLKELE
-414 EDASETEKNIY
+414 EADASDTEKNIY
-425 RKYMSSQQQIF
+425 QKYISSRKQIF
-436 TSLNNELMSTHA
+436 TSLKNELMSGHS

-453 LSEDMKAYM
+453 LPEDMKAYM
-462 FYIYTYL
+462 FYIYSYL
-469 SGPTVGIIKEDAID
+469 SGPTVGIIKEDSID
-483 TSSAEYQAWKADEI
+483 TSSEEYQAWKSDEI
-497 SLRDYLYYGI
+497 SLRDYLYFGI

-516 LGTSSKYSNADDT
+516 LETGSKYSSADDT
-529 FEALVAYSLDKL
+529 FEKLVDYVLDHL
-541 KDDRNFT
+541 EDDRNFT

-553 YLINDDVIT
+553 YLINDDIIT

-569 LYDQGVLIDN
+569 LYDQGVLMDD

-596 IKKLSSLEITP
+596 LKKLSKLEITP
-607 AQLALS
+607 AQLALA

-652 QADLSLPLY
+652 QSDLSLPLY

-678 TAVAALEEHV
+678 TAVAALEEHAI
-688 VTMDETITC
+688 TIDETINC

-714 GQHGPLNIVGGIG
+714 GHHGPLNMVGGIM
-727 NSCNYFFADLGHR
+727 NSCNIFFADLGHR

-747 VYSPDLGLDVL
+747 VYKPEAGLDML
-758 RKYASMFGLDHKSGV
+758 RKYATMFGLDHKSGV

-834 QDYTPKISSHI
+834 KDYTPEISSHI
-845 DAAASTWDTVQQGMR
+845 DAAATTWDTVQQGMR
-860 EVIANGSSKRLFTDL
+860 EVIANGTSKRLFADL
-875 EVEIAA
+875 EVEIAG

>member
-1 VIQQLF
+1 MF
-7 SDLFD
+7 SDLLD
-12 IIKEFFKKT
+12 IIKETFKKAV
-21 ISSRLFILGI
+21 SSRLFILGI

-69 AGTRGNIYDRN
+69 AGTRGNIYDRT

-92 VTVQDTGAYKNSNS
+92 VTVQDTGVYKNAAA

-129 EVAIDPNGDIVYTS
+129 EIAIDPNGDMVYTS
-143 SSESSRKRF
+143 SSESARKRF

-166 DEKGTY
+166 DEKGSY
-172 PSNLNARELFEK
+172 PSNLSARELFEW
-184 ACKDNG
+184 ACKDSG
-190 LTDMKDQDGKPVTLT
+190 LTDMKDQDGKAVTLT

-224 RKYEATTVASQVA
+224 RKYEATTVASQVS

-249 DMQGVNVEET
+249 EMQGVNVEET

-264 NDSISLAPVV
+264 NDSIPFAPVI

-287 LQKRKDDYDIN
+287 LQKKKDDYDIN
-298 DIVGRAGIEYTME
+298 DTVGRAGIEYTME

-330 IRETKDETDAT
+330 IRETKDETDAS
-341 AGNDVYLTL
+341 AGNDVFLTL

-370 IKTIVNADYRTS
+370 IKTIVNGDYQA
-382 GSTDGSNMKIPVK
+382 GSTTDGSNMKIPVK

-436 TSLNNELMSTHA
+436 TNLNNELMSTHA
-448 TSMKD
+448 TAMKD

-483 TSSAEYQAWKADEI
+483 TSSGEYQAWKADEI

-516 LGTSSKYSNADDT
+516 LETGSKYSSADDT
-529 FEALVAYSLDKL
+529 FKALIDYVLDKL

-548 KKIYR
+548 KRIYR
-553 YLINDDVIT
+553 YLINDDIIT

-569 LYDQGVLIDN
+569 LYDQGVLTDN

-589 GDAYTFL
+589 GDAYAFL
-596 IKKLSSLEITP
+596 IRKLSTLEITP

-678 TAVAALEEHV
+678 TAVAALEEHA
-688 VTMDETITC
+688 VTTDETINC

-704 EPPIKCWIYP
+704 EPPIKCWIYS
-714 GQHGPLNIVGGIG
+714 GQHGPLNIVGGIE
-727 NSCNYFFADLGHR
+727 NSCNFFFADLGHR
-740 LSMDANG
+740 LSMDSSG

-800 NVQLSRYVAAI
+800 NVQLSRYVSAI
-811 ANRGTVFELSLL
+811 ANKGTVFELSLL

-860 EVIANGSSKRLFTDL
+860 EVITNGSSKRLFSDL
-875 EVEIAA
+875 EVEIAG

-936 GYTDLESIVNAG
+936 GYTDLESIINAG

>member
-1 VIQQLF
+1 MFRELLEIIR
-7 SDLFD
+7 DL
-12 IIKEFFKKT
+12 IRKAAT
-21 ISSRLFILGI
+21 SRLFILAI
-31 ICFFM
+31 ICFAM
-36 YAGLINKLFNMQIVN
+36 YTGLVHKLFNMQIIN
-51 GEEALNEY
+51 GEKALNDY

-69 AGTRGNIYDRN
+69 AGTRGNIYDRT

-92 VTVQDTGAYKNSNS
+92 VMIQDTGAYKNSDDKN
-106 RNNMYLRLVQI
+106 RMYLRLVQI
-117 LEKHGETIQGKF
+117 LRKHGETVQGKF
-129 EVAIDPNGDIVYTS
+129 EIAVDPNGDMVYTS
-143 SSESSRKRF
+143 SSESARKRF

-166 DEKGTY
+166 DEKGLY
-172 PSNLNARELFEK
+172 PSNLSARELFEQI
-184 ACKDNG
+184 CEDNG
-190 LTDMKDQDGKPVTLT
+190 LNSLKNSDGAAISVT

-216 YALRLMSY
+216 YALRLMLY
-224 RKYEATTVASQVA
+224 RKYEATEVATEVS

-249 DMQGVNVEET
+249 DIQGVTVEET

-264 NDSISLAPVV
+264 NNSVPFAPVI
-274 GYTGKVPEDQLEG
+274 GYTGKVPEEQLEN
-287 LQKRKDDYDIN
+287 LQSRKDDYDIN
-298 DIVGRAGIEYTME
+298 DIVGRTGIEYTME
-311 HELQGTKGKKTIYK
+311 HDLQGTKGKKTIYK

-330 IRETKDETDAT
+330 IRETKDETDAL

-370 IKTIVNADYRTS
+370 IKTIVNGDYQA
-382 GSTDGSNMKIPVK
+382 GSTTDGSNMKIPVK
-395 DAYYQLINNN
+395 DAYFQLINNN
-405 VLSLKEMEG
+405 VLSLRDIEA

-425 RKYMSSQQQIF
+425 RKYEASQKQIF
-436 TSLNNELMSTHA
+436 NGLRNELMSPHA
-448 TSMKD
+448 TDMKN
-453 LSEDMKAYM
+453 LPEDTKAYM
-462 FYIYTYL
+462 FYIYSYL
-469 SGPTVGIIKEDAID
+469 SGPTVGIIKEGAMD
-483 TSSAEYQAWKADEI
+483 TTSDEFKAWKSDEI

-516 LGTSSKYSNADDT
+516 LETDTKYSSADDT
-529 FEALVAYSLDKL
+529 FEALVNYVLGKL
-541 KDDRNFT
+541 EEDRNFT

-553 YLINDDVIT
+553 YLINNDTIT
-562 GQELCLA
+562 GLELCLA
-569 LYDQGVLIDN
+569 LYDQGVLKEN
-579 GQDAAELRAT
+579 EQDIAELRAT
-589 GDAYTFL
+589 KDAYNFL
-596 IKKLSSLEITP
+596 LKKLSALEITP

-640 NRIGDGTYFSQL
+640 NRIGDGSYFSQL

-678 TAVAALEEHV
+678 TAVAALEEHAI
-688 VTMDETITC
+688 TADETINC
-697 TGIYTDV
+697 TGIYTEV
-704 EPPIKCWIYP
+704 EPPIKCWIYS
-714 GQHGPLNIVGGIG
+714 GHHGPLNIVGGIE

-740 LSMDANG
+740 LSTDG
-747 VYSPDLGLDVL
+747 SGIYTPDLGLDVL
-758 RKYASMFGLDHKSGV
+758 RKYASKFGLDHKSGV
-773 EIAELDPQ
+773 EIGELDPQ

-834 QDYTPKISSHI
+834 KDYTPEISSHI
-845 DAAASTWDTVQQGMR
+845 DAAGSTWDTVQQGMR
-860 EVIANGSSKRLFTDL
+860 EVIANGSTKRLFADL
-875 EVEIAA
+875 EVEIAG

-936 GYTDLESIVNAG
+936 GYIDLESIVNAG

>member
-1 VIQQLF
+1 MF
-7 SDLFD
+7 RDLLD
-12 IIKEFFKKT
+12 IASEFCKKVV
-21 ISSRLFILGI
+21 SSRLFILGTV
-31 ICFFM
+31 CFAM
-36 YAGLINKLFNMQIVN
+36 YAGLVSKLFHMQIIN
-51 GEEALNEY
+51 GEKALNEY
-59 LQLTEQTITT
+59 LQITEQTITS

-92 VTVQDTGAYKNSNS
+92 VTLQDTGAYKNSAAK
-106 RNNMYLRLVQI
+106 NNMYLCLVRI
-117 LEKHGETIQGKF
+117 LQKHKEAIQSKF
-129 EVAIDPNGDIVYTS
+129 EVAIDPNGDMVYTS
-143 SSESSRKRF
+143 SSETSRKRF
-152 LRDYYGLKKVEDLD
+152 LRDYYGLKNTEELD
-166 DEKGTY
+166 DEKGKY
-172 PSNLNARELFEK
+172 PSNLSAKELFEK
-184 ACKDNG
+184 TNKENG
-190 LTDMKDQDGKPVTLT
+190 LVDLKDSDGNLLSLT
-205 DQEALDIINIK
+205 DQEALDIINIR

-224 RKYEATTVASQVA
+224 RKYEATTVASQVS
-237 DETVADILEHIG
+237 DETVADILEHLSEI
-249 DMQGVNVEET
+249 QGVSVEET

-264 NDSISLAPVV
+264 NYSIPFAPII
-274 GYTGKVPEDQLEG
+274 GYTGKVPEDQLDE
-287 LQKRKDDYDIN
+287 LQKKQEDYEIN
-298 DIVGRAGIEYTME
+298 DIIGRTGIEYTME
-311 HELQGTKGKKTIYK
+311 HSLQGTKGKKTIYK

-330 IRETKDETDAT
+330 IRETKDETDSS
-341 AGNDVYLTL
+341 AGDDVYLNQN
-350 DADLQKGIYHL
+350 ADLQVGIYHL

-370 IKTIVNADYRTS
+370 IKTIVNGDYQV
-382 GSTDGSNMKIPVK
+382 GANTDGSNMKIPVK
-395 DAYYQLINNN
+395 DAYYQLVNNN
-405 VLSLKEMEG
+405 VLSLKAL
-414 EDASETEKNIY
+414 EDADASNTEKNIY
-425 RKYMSSQQQIF
+425 TKYTSSQKQIF
-436 TSLNNELMSTHA
+436 KNLRNEFLSDNA
-448 TSMKD
+448 TAMKD
-453 LSEDMKAYM
+453 MPEDMKAYM
-462 FYIYTYL
+462 IYIYTYM
-469 SGPTVGIIKEDAID
+469 SGPTVGIIKEELID
-483 TSSAEYQAWKADEI
+483 TSSEEYQAWKSNDI
-497 SLRDYLYYGI
+497 SLRNFLYDGI

-516 LGTSSKYSNADDT
+516 LETDSKYSNADDT
-529 FEALVAYSLDKL
+529 FEKL
-541 KDDRNFT
+541 IDYVLSNLEGDRNFT

-553 YLINDDVIT
+553 YLINDNVIT

-569 LYDQGVLIDN
+569 LYDQGVLKDS
-579 GQDAAELRAT
+579 GQDAAQLRAN
-589 GDAYTFL
+589 GDAYSFL
-596 IKKLSSLEITP
+596 LKKLSTLEITP

-652 QADLSLPLY
+652 QADMSLPLY

-678 TAVAALEEHV
+678 TAVAALEERV
-688 VTMDETITC
+688 ITTDETINC
-697 TGIYTDV
+697 TGIYTEV
-704 EPPIKCWIYP
+704 EPPIKCWIYS
-714 GQHGPLNIVGGIG
+714 GHHGPLNMIGGIG
-727 NSCNYFFADLGHR
+727 NSCNYLFADLGHR
-740 LSMDANG
+740 LSTDSAG
-747 VYSPDLGLDVL
+747 VYSPDLGVDVL
-758 RKYASMFGLDHKSGV
+758 RTYATKFGLDHKSGV

-781 ISKEAPERS
+781 ISKDAPERS
-790 AMGQGSHAYT
+790 AMGQGSHAFT

-834 QDYTPKISSHI
+834 EDYTPKISSHI
-845 DAAASTWDTVQQGMR
+845 DAETTTWDTVQQGMR
-860 EVIANGSSKRLFTDL
+860 EVIANGSTKRLFADL
-875 EVEIAA
+875 EVEIAG

>member
-1 VIQQLF
+1 ME
-7 SDLFD
+7 
-12 IIKEFFKKT
+12 IIGEVFRKT
-21 ISSRLFILGI
+21 ASSRLFILGI
-31 ICFFM
+31 ICLTM
-36 YAGLINKLFNMQIVN
+36 YTGLVHTLFNMQIIN
-51 GEEALNEY
+51 GEKALSAY
-59 LQLTEQTITT
+59 LQLTEQTLTT
-69 AGTRGNIYDRN
+69 AGTRGNIYDRT
-80 GKVLAYNKLAYS
+80 GKVLAYNKLAYT
-92 VTVQDTGAYKNSNS
+92 VMVQDNGAYKKTDDKNH
-106 RNNMYLRLVQI
+106 MYLRLVQI
-117 LEKHGETIQGKF
+117 LKKHGENVAGKF
-129 EVAIDPNGDIVYTS
+129 EIAVDSNGDMVYTS
-143 SSESSRKRF
+143 SSESARKRF

-166 DEKGTY
+166 DAKGLY
-172 PSNLNARELFEK
+172 PSNLSARELFERI
-184 ACKDNG
+184 CEDNG
-190 LTDMKDQDGKPVTLT
+190 LKNLKDSAETPVALT

-216 YALRLMSY
+216 YALRLMLY
-224 RKYEATTVASQVA
+224 RKYEATAVATEVS
-237 DETVADILEHIG
+237 DDTVADILEHIG
-249 DMQGVNVEET
+249 ELQGVTVEET

-264 NDSISLAPVV
+264 NDSIPFAPVI
-274 GYTGKVPEDQLEG
+274 GYTGKVPEEQLEN
-287 LQKRKDDYDIN
+287 LQSRKDDYDIN
-298 DIVGRAGIEYTME
+298 DIVGRTGIEYTME
-311 HELQGTKGKKTIYK
+311 HELQGTKGKRTIYK

-330 IRETKDETDAT
+330 IRETKDETDSI

-370 IKTIVNADYRTS
+370 IKTIVNGDYQTS
-382 GSTDGSNMKIPVK
+382 STTDGSNMKIPVK
-395 DAYYQLINNN
+395 DAYFQLINNN
-405 VLSLKEMEG
+405 VLSLKEIES
-414 EDASETEKNIY
+414 EQASETEKNIY
-425 RKYMSSQQQIF
+425 RKYEASRKEILDQLRS
-436 TSLNNELMSTHA
+436 ELMSSHA
-448 TSMKD
+448 TVMKN
-453 LSEDMKAYM
+453 LPEDMKAYM
-462 FYIYTYL
+462 FYIYSYL
-469 SGPTVGIIKEDAID
+469 SEPTVGIVKAEAID
-483 TSSAEYQAWKADEI
+483 ASSDESQAWKSDEI

-507 ANGWVDTTK
+507 ANGWIDTTK
-516 LGTSSKYSNADDT
+516 LETDVKYSSADDT
-529 FEALVAYSLDKL
+529 FEALVTYVSGKL
-541 KDDRNFT
+541 EQDRSFT

-553 YLINDDVIT
+553 YLINNDTIT

-569 LYDQGVLIDN
+569 LYDQGVIKEN
-579 GQDAAELRAT
+579 EQDIAELRAT

-596 IKKLSSLEITP
+596 LKKLSALEITP

-640 NRIGDGTYFSQL
+640 NRIGDGSYFSQL

-678 TAVAALEEHV
+678 TAVAALEEHAITV
-688 VTMDETITC
+688 DETINC
-697 TGIYTDV
+697 SGIYTDV
-704 EPPIKCWIYP
+704 EPPIKCWIYS
-714 GQHGPLNIVGGIG
+714 GQHGPLNIVGGIE

-740 LSMDANG
+740 LSTDGNG
-747 VYSPDLGLDVL
+747 IYSPDLGLEVL
-758 RKYASMFGLDHKSGV
+758 RSYAAKFGLDHKSGV
-773 EIAELDPQ
+773 EIGELDPQ

-834 QDYTPKISSHI
+834 KDYTPEISSHI
-845 DAAASTWDTVQQGMR
+845 DAAGSTWDTVQQGMR
-860 EVIANGSSKRLFTDL
+860 EVIANGSTKRLFADL
-875 EVEIAA
+875 EVEIAG

-936 GYTDLESIVNAG
+936 GYIDLESIVNAG

>member
-1 VIQQLF
+1 
-7 SDLFD
+7 
-12 IIKEFFKKT
+12 
-21 ISSRLFILGI
+21 
-31 ICFFM
+31 
-36 YAGLINKLFNMQIVN
+36 MQIVN

-69 AGTRGNIYDRN
+69 AGTRGNIYDRT

-92 VTVQDTGAYKNSNS
+92 VTVQDTGVYKNAAA

-129 EVAIDPNGDIVYTS
+129 EIAIDPNGDMVYTS
-143 SSESSRKRF
+143 SSESARKRF

-166 DEKGTY
+166 DEKGSY
-172 PSNLNARELFEK
+172 PSNLSARELFEW
-184 ACKDNG
+184 ACKDSG
-190 LTDMKDQDGKPVTLT
+190 LTDMKDQDGKAVTLT

-224 RKYEATTVASQVA
+224 RKYEATTVASQVS

-249 DMQGVNVEET
+249 EMQGVNVEET

-264 NDSISLAPVV
+264 NDSIPFAPVI

-287 LQKRKDDYDIN
+287 LQKKKDDYDIN
-298 DIVGRAGIEYTME
+298 DTVGRAGIEYTME

-330 IRETKDETDAT
+330 IRETKDETDAS
-341 AGNDVYLTL
+341 AGNDVFLTL

-370 IKTIVNADYRTS
+370 IKTIVNGDYQA
-382 GSTDGSNMKIPVK
+382 GSTTDGSNMKIPVK

-436 TSLNNELMSTHA
+436 TNLNNELMSTHA
-448 TSMKD
+448 TAMKD

-483 TSSAEYQAWKADEI
+483 TSSGEYQAWKADEI

-516 LGTSSKYSNADDT
+516 LETGSKYSSADDT
-529 FEALVAYSLDKL
+529 FKALIDYVLDKL

-548 KKIYR
+548 KRIYR
-553 YLINDDVIT
+553 YLINDDIIT

-569 LYDQGVLIDN
+569 LYDQGVLTDN
-579 GQDAAELRAT
+579 GQDSAELRAT
-589 GDAYTFL
+589 GDAYAFL
-596 IKKLSSLEITP
+596 IRKLSTLEITP

-678 TAVAALEEHV
+678 TAVAALEEHA
-688 VTMDETITC
+688 VTTDETINC

-704 EPPIKCWIYP
+704 EPPIKCWIYS
-714 GQHGPLNIVGGIG
+714 GQHGPLNIVGGIE
-727 NSCNYFFADLGHR
+727 NSCNFFFADLGHR
-740 LSMDANG
+740 LSMDASG

-800 NVQLSRYVAAI
+800 NVLLSRYVSAI
-811 ANRGTVFELSLL
+811 ANKGTVFELSLL

-860 EVIANGSSKRLFTDL
+860 EVITNGSSKRLFSDL
-875 EVEIAA
+875 EVEIAG

-936 GYTDLESIVNAG
+936 GYTDLESIINAG

>member
-1 VIQQLF
+1 MF
-7 SDLFD
+7 RDLLD
-12 IIKEFFKKT
+12 IASEFLKKVV
-21 ISSRLFILGI
+21 SSRLFILGT
-31 ICFFM
+31 ICFIM
-36 YAGLINKLFNMQIVN
+36 YTGLISKLFHMQIIN
-51 GEEALNEY
+51 GEKALNEY
-59 LQLTEQTITT
+59 LQITEQTITN

-92 VTVQDTGAYKNSNS
+92 VTVQDTGIYKNSAAK
-106 RNNMYLRLVQI
+106 NNMYLRLVRI
-117 LEKHGETIQGKF
+117 LQKHNETIQSKF
-129 EVAIDPNGDIVYTS
+129 EVAIDPNGDMVYTS
-143 SSESSRKRF
+143 SSEASRKRF
-152 LRDYYGLKKVEDLD
+152 LRDYYGLKSIDELD
-166 DEKGTY
+166 DEKGKY
-172 PSNLNARELFEK
+172 PSNLNAREFFEW
-184 ACKDNG
+184 ACKESG
-190 LTDMKDQDGKPVTLT
+190 LLDLKDSDGAIVSLT
-205 DQEALDIINIK
+205 DQEALDIINIR

-224 RKYEATTVASQVA
+224 RKYEATTVASQVK
-237 DETVADILEHIG
+237 DETVADILEHLSDI
-249 DMQGVNVEET
+249 QGVNVEET

-264 NDSISLAPVV
+264 NYSIPFAPII
-274 GYTGKVPEDQLEG
+274 GYTGKVPEDQLEE
-287 LQKRKDDYDIN
+287 LQKKKEDYDIN
-298 DIVGRAGIEYTME
+298 DIIGRTGIEYTME
-311 HELQGTKGKKTIYK
+311 HSLQGTKGKKTIYK

-330 IRETKDETDAT
+330 IRETKDQTDSS
-341 AGNDVYLTL
+341 AGDDVYLTQ
-350 DADLQKGIYHL
+350 DADLQVGIYHL

-370 IKTIVNADYRTS
+370 IKTIVNGDYQT
-382 GSTDGSNMKIPVK
+382 GANTDGSNMKIPVK

-405 VLSLKEMEG
+405 VLSLKALEE
-414 EDASETEKNIY
+414 EDASGTEKNIY
-425 RKYMSSQQQIF
+425 TKYSSSQKQIF
-436 TSLNNELMSTHA
+436 ENLRSELLSSNA
-448 TSMKD
+448 TAMKD
-453 LSEDMKAYM
+453 MPEDMKAYM

-469 SGPTVGIIKEDAID
+469 SGPTVGIVKEDLVD
-483 TSSAEYQAWKADEI
+483 TSSEEYQAWKSNDI
-497 SLRDYLYYGI
+497 SLRNYLYYGI

-516 LGTSSKYSNADDT
+516 LEVNAKYSNADDT
-529 FEALVAYSLDKL
+529 FEKLVDYVLTNLEA
-541 KDDRNFT
+541 DRNFT
-548 KKIYR
+548 KRIYR

-569 LYDQGVLIDN
+569 LYEQGVLKDG
-579 GQDAAELRAT
+579 GQDLLQLRAT
-589 GDAYTFL
+589 GDAYSFL
-596 IKKLSSLEITP
+596 LKKLSTLEITP

-652 QADLSLPLY
+652 QADMSLPLY

-678 TAVAALEEHV
+678 TAVAALEERV
-688 VTMDETITC
+688 ITTDETINC
-697 TGIYTDV
+697 TGIYTEV
-704 EPPIKCWIYP
+704 EPPIKCWIYS
-714 GQHGPLNIVGGIG
+714 GHHGPLNIIGGIE
-727 NSCNYFFADLGHR
+727 NSCNYLFADLGHR
-740 LSMDANG
+740 LSTDSAG
-747 VYSPDLGLDVL
+747 VYSPDLGLNVL
-758 RKYASMFGLDHKSGV
+758 RTYATKFGLDHKSGV

-781 ISKEAPERS
+781 ISKDAPERS

-834 QDYTPKISSHI
+834 EDYTPKISSHI
-845 DAAASTWDTVQQGMR
+845 DAAPTTWDTVQQGMR
-860 EVIANGSSKRLFTDL
+860 EVIANGSTKRLFADL
-875 EVEIAA
+875 EVEIAG